1 MPDNSKY
8 GNADNAFNSKSDSTA
23 GMSSEIERQQQA
35 AAAYDDGMRRA
46 SNNSAGFSR
55 HTEAIGF
62 GYSAGANAASSV
74 YSTASTTQDSQHA
87 ALPPS
92 ALNFSTQSTQDTFG
106 TSFGVRRSEQDGFKA
121 SMNTGVDQLAQ
132 SGVARSSEFGADISA
147 SVQAEGRDAFS
158 GVYDASRIGFD
169 QTAGGAGQGFS
180 QPQQA
185 GPSVTAQ
192 PIQQVPSS
200 FSSRM
205 EQQASGSPFADG
217 AARRAAAQH
226 NMMTSIDGVD
236 AAGIAG
242 SRDFIEGAAV
252 SVQADSRNAFSSAY
266 DASRTGFSQPASGTG
281 QSSASMQGGQQP
293 FGGGSPMA
301 ADTVSA
307 EEKTEAISEAIGFGS
322 HQGSS
327 ASWASADMFTGG
339 KASDVHLSKKI
350 QENLDNSK
358 AAYSEAKQGYAA
370 AEKDALE
377 ALGASGWSS
386 GDQTSAFSD
395 SAERAESFK
404 DGLGT
409 GVDSIERAGVSDSL
423 DFGFA
428 AQTEQ
433 KVPSGMPARH
443 GSHPEKTETSPSQAH
458 TVEHGSEHTRQTSDP
473 SGSESRAE
481 MFKGEF
487 EASADAIEH
496 AGISDTRDFG
506 FISQA
511 EREAEPSVPKPTAY
525 RAGKETPAGGA
536 KYADAP
542 EDVRN
547 AARNVVAKGKDVRKA
562 SDEMATAHREA
573 SEFITKAEK
582 RAQAVANFKSAA
594 ANAAVNS
601 AVASIGDDSV
611 SGTTIRSTAR
621 AAVSAGRSIRASRAA
636 GKQAGARGFFSSS
649 AEAAKSAVFA
659 FDEEG
664 SLDGVEKAD
673 EAVRAGRY
681 VRDKAQDFKA
691 ARAKA
696 KGGSKSQLMSQ
707 AEKKAARMAEDG
719 QRAAFSKSMQRR
731 SMSITRAKAAAGEAV
746 DAEQKAAL
754 IGKVTAG
761 LKAAAQHAIAALQAL
776 LKSLAAA
783 LAGAVGSLATAI
795 GGSTFGMLIL
805 AAIPILV
812 LLLALS
818 GGAADQEVQGMNE
831 VESQVASFF
840 REKGLDDL
848 QIAAIMGNMY
858 AESGMNPG
866 SEEGGGTNANGIG
879 LCQWTNGRHTNL
891 VNYAKSVGK
900 SWTEVQ
906 VQLDFFWDHDSWG
919 YWSRTYTIRSEHG
932 SDGSENRSLDPVGGT
947 LVSGSKRAFLAST
960 DLKDA
965 VRQFCYGWEG
975 AGIPRLKVRYE
986 AADRY
991 YELLTNPSD
1000 GDGDHGGGT
1009 GAPQIAGASARQQ
1022 TVVNMAYATPSPGQG
1037 WCAAWVTNVFRAAGV
1052 GYFGGNACDMC
1063 RSWCHSS
1070 NRNDLKVGM
1079 IIADVSHPGT
1089 GSAGLTYGHVGI
1101 YIGNNKVRSNEGP
1114 ITVKSLD
1121 SFIRFYGAGTGCKW
1135 GWIGGIDL
1143 SK

>member
-1 MPDNSKY
+1 MPDDSKY
-8 GNADNAFNSKSDSTA
+8 GNASSSSNLKDGSTA
-23 GMSSEIERQQQA
+23 SMSSAAERQQQA
-35 AAAYDDGMRRA
+35 AAAYDDALQRT
-46 SNNSAGFSR
+46 AGVGADFSR
-55 HTEAIGF
+55 HVDAVSS
-62 GYSAGANAASSV
+62 GYSASADAASTPGAV
-74 YSTASTTQDSQHA
+74 STVSRDAV
-87 ALPPS
+87 PS
-92 ALNFSTQSTQDTFG
+92 AYSA
-106 TSFGVRRSEQDGFKA
+106 GVMGPSQQ
-121 SMNTGVDQLAQ
+121 T
-132 SGVARSSEFGADISA
+132 SGVE
-147 SVQAEGRDAFS
+147 
-158 GVYDASRIGFD
+158 
-169 QTAGGAGQGFS
+169 QGFVAAAS
-180 QPQQA
+180 Q
-185 GPSVTAQ
+185 GPATPTAAQ
-192 PIQQVPSS
+192 PIQQVPSA
-200 FSSRM
+200 FTSRM
-205 EQQASGSPFADG
+205 EQQGTATPFAGGSD
-217 AARRAAAQH
+217 RAAAVRR
-226 NMMTSIDGVD
+226 NMMTSFDGID

-252 SVQADSRNAFSSAY
+252 SVQADSRDAFSSAY
-266 DASRTGFSQPASGTG
+266 DAGGAGFSQPASGAG
-281 QSSASMQGGQQP
+281 QSSAPMQGGQQP
-293 FGGGSPMA
+293 FGGASPVA
-301 ADTVSA
+301 ADTGGA
-307 EEKTEAISEAIGFGS
+307 EEKTEAVSEAIGFGS
-322 HQGSS
+322 HQGPS

-350 QENLDNSK
+350 QENLDNSR
-358 AAYSEAKQGYAA
+358 AAYSQAKQDFAA

-377 ALGASGWSS
+377 TLDASGWNS
-386 GDQTSAFSD
+386 GVQASAFSD
-395 SAERAESFK
+395 SALRAEGFK

-409 GVDSIERAGVSDSL
+409 TADGIERAGVSDS
-423 DFGFA
+423 
-428 AQTEQ
+428 
-433 KVPSGMPARH
+433 
-443 GSHPEKTETSPSQAH
+443 
-458 TVEHGSEHTRQTSDP
+458 
-473 SGSESRAE
+473 
-481 MFKGEF
+481 
-487 EASADAIEH
+487 
-496 AGISDTRDFG
+496 RDFG
-506 FISQA
+506 FMNQA
-511 EREAEPSVPKPTAY
+511 ER
-525 RAGKETPAGGA
+525 GGAGGTA
-536 KYADAP
+536 QRIGKPHSGDNHGDVTGTVSNVADAP
-542 EDVRN
+542 DSVRA
-547 AARNVVAKGKDVRKA
+547 AARKVVAEKEHVRAA
-562 SDEMATAHREA
+562 SDDMVAAHREA
-573 SEFITKAEK
+573 SAFITKAEQ
-582 RAQAVANFKSAA
+582 RAKTAAKFKSAA
-594 ANAAVNS
+594 ANALVNS
-601 AVASIGDDSV
+601 ATASIGDDSV
-611 SGTTIRSTAR
+611 SGTAVRSTAR
-621 AAVSAGRSIRASRAA
+621 AAVAAGRSIRASRAA

-664 SLDGVEKAD
+664 SLDGIEKAD

-681 VRDKAQDFKA
+681 VRGKARDFKA

-707 AEKKAARMAEDG
+707 AEKKAARAAEDG
-719 QRAAFSKSMQRR
+719 QRVAFSKSMQRR
-731 SMSITRAKAAAGEAV
+731 SMSIARAKAAAGEAV
-746 DAEQKAAL
+746 EAEQKAAL

-805 AAIPILV
+805 AAVPVLI

-818 GGAADQEVQGMNE
+818 GGSADQEVQGMNE

-919 YWSRTYTIRSEHG
+919 YWSRAYTIRSEHG
-932 SDGSENRSLDPVGGT
+932 PDGSENRSLDPVGGT

-1070 NRNDLKVGM
+1070 NRSELKVGM

-1089 GSAGLTYGHVGI
+1089 GAPGLTYGHVGI
-1101 YIGNNKVRSNEGP
+1101 YIGNNKVMSNEGP

-1121 SFIRFYGAGTGCKW
+1121 TFIRFYGAGTGCKW
-1135 GWIGGIDL
+1135 GWIGGIDI

>member
-1 MPDNSKY
+1 MPDDSKY
-8 GNADNAFNSKSDSTA
+8 GNASSSSNLKDGSTA
-23 GMSSEIERQQQA
+23 SMSSAAERQRQA
-35 AAAYDDGMRRA
+35 AAVYDDALQRTAGAGADFYRHVDVA
-46 SNNSAGFSR
+46 SS
-55 HTEAIGF
+55 
-62 GYSAGANAASSV
+62 GYSASADAASTPSAV
-74 YSTASTTQDSQHA
+74 STVIRDAVPSTYSAGVMESNQQTSGVEQGFVATASQGPA
-87 ALPPS
+87 AP
-92 ALNFSTQSTQDTFG
+92 
-106 TSFGVRRSEQDGFKA
+106 
-121 SMNTGVDQLAQ
+121 
-132 SGVARSSEFGADISA
+132 
-147 SVQAEGRDAFS
+147 
-158 GVYDASRIGFD
+158 
-169 QTAGGAGQGFS
+169 TA
-180 QPQQA
+180 
-185 GPSVTAQ
+185 AQ
-192 PIQQVPSS
+192 PIQQVPSA
-200 FSSRM
+200 FTSRM
-205 EQQASGSPFADG
+205 EQQGTATPFAGGSD
-217 AARRAAAQH
+217 RAAAVQR
-226 NMMTSIDGVD
+226 NMMTSFDGID

-242 SRDFIEGAAV
+242 SRDFIEGTAV
-252 SVQADSRNAFSSAY
+252 SVQANSRDAFSSSY
-266 DASRTGFSQPASGTG
+266 DAGAAGFSQPASGAG
-281 QSSASMQGGQQP
+281 QSSAPMQGGQQP
-293 FGGGSPMA
+293 FGGASPMA
-301 ADTVSA
+301 ADTGGA
-307 EEKTEAISEAIGFGS
+307 EEKTEAVSEAIGFGS

-350 QENLDNSK
+350 QENLDNSR
-358 AAYSEAKQGYAA
+358 AAYLQAKQDFAA

-377 ALGASGWSS
+377 TLDASGWNS
-386 GDQTSAFSD
+386 GVQASAFSD
-395 SAERAESFK
+395 SASRAEGFK

-409 GVDSIERAGVSDSL
+409 SADGIERAGVSDS
-423 DFGFA
+423 
-428 AQTEQ
+428 
-433 KVPSGMPARH
+433 
-443 GSHPEKTETSPSQAH
+443 
-458 TVEHGSEHTRQTSDP
+458 
-473 SGSESRAE
+473 
-481 MFKGEF
+481 
-487 EASADAIEH
+487 
-496 AGISDTRDFG
+496 RDFG
-506 FISQA
+506 FMAQT
-511 EREAEPSVPKPTAY
+511 ER
-525 RAGKETPAGGA
+525 GGAGGTTQRIG
-536 KYADAP
+536 KPRSGDNHGDVSGTVSNVADAP
-542 EDVRN
+542 DSVR
-547 AARNVVAKGKDVRKA
+547 AAAQKVVAEKEHVRAA
-562 SDEMATAHREA
+562 SDDMVAAHREA
-573 SEFITKAEK
+573 SAFITKAEQ
-582 RAQAVANFKSAA
+582 RAKTAAKFKSAA
-594 ANAAVNS
+594 ANALVNS
-601 AVASIGDDSV
+601 ATASIGDDSV
-611 SGTTIRSTAR
+611 SGTAIRSTAR

-636 GKQAGARGFFSSS
+636 GKQTGARGFFSSS

-681 VRDKAQDFKA
+681 VRGKARDFKA

-707 AEKKAARMAEDG
+707 AEKKAARAAEDG

-731 SMSITRAKAAAGEAV
+731 SMSIARAKAAAGEAV
-746 DAEQKAAL
+746 EAEQKAAL
-754 IGKVTAG
+754 IGKLTAG
-761 LKAAAQHAIAALQAL
+761 LKAAAQHAVAALQAL

-783 LAGAVGSLATAI
+783 VAGAVGSLATAI

-805 AAIPILV
+805 AAVPVLI

-818 GGAADQEVQGMNE
+818 GGSADQEVQGMNE

-891 VNYAKSVGK
+891 VNYAKSIGK

-919 YWSRTYTIRSEHG
+919 YWSRAYTIRSEHG
-932 SDGSENRSLDPVGGT
+932 PDGSENRSLDPVGGT

-1000 GDGDHGGGT
+1000 GDGDHGNGT

-1022 TVVNMAYATPSPGQG
+1022 TVVNMAYATPSPGEG

-1070 NRNDLKVGM
+1070 NRSELKVGM

-1089 GSAGLTYGHVGI
+1089 GAPGLTYGHVGI
-1101 YIGNNKVRSNEGP
+1101 YIGNNKVMSNEGP

>member
-1 MPDNSKY
+1 MPDASKNGNSSAASNSK
-8 GNADNAFNSKSDSTA
+8 NSSVA
-23 GMSSEIERQQQA
+23 GVSSEIERQQQA

-46 SNNSAGFSR
+46 SGSAADFSR
-55 HTEAIGF
+55 HTDAVGS
-62 GYSAGANAASSV
+62 GYSAGANAVNSV
-74 YSTASTTQDSQHA
+74 NSAVSATQDSQHA
-87 ALPPS
+87 TLPPN
-92 ALNFSTQSTQDTFG
+92 ALNFSTQSAQDTFG
-106 TSFGVRRSEQDGFKA
+106 ASFDDRRSDQDGFKA
-121 SMNTGVDQLAQ
+121 GMN
-132 SGVARSSEFGADISA
+132 SGA
-147 SVQAEGRDAFS
+147 
-158 GVYDASRIGFD
+158 YDAGRTGFD
-169 QTAGGAGQGFS
+169 QPMGGSSQGFS

-185 GPSVTAQ
+185 VPAFAAQ
-192 PIQQVPSS
+192 PIQQVPSA

-205 EQQASGSPFADG
+205 EQQGSGDPFADG
-217 AARRAAAQH
+217 AARRAAAQQ
-226 NMMTSIDGVD
+226 NMMTSIDGVEQ
-236 AAGIAG
+236 AGIAG

-252 SVQADSRNAFSSAY
+252 SVQADARDAFSGTY
-266 DASRTGFSQPASGTG
+266 DSGRTGFDQPAGGPGQNSGSP
-281 QSSASMQGGQQP
+281 QAGQQS
-293 FGGGSPMA
+293 FGGAAPMVGA
-301 ADTVSA
+301 NAPAEDKTVSV
-307 EEKTEAISEAIGFGS
+307 SEAFGHGS
-322 HQGSS
+322 QRSSS
-327 ASWASADMFTGG
+327 ASWASADMFRGG
-339 KASDVHLSKKI
+339 TAKDAHLSKKI

-358 AAYSEAKQGYAA
+358 AAYAQAKQDFAA
-370 AEKDALE
+370 AEKGALE
-377 ALGASGWSS
+377 TLDASGWSS
-386 GDQTSAFSD
+386 GNQASAFSD
-395 SAERAESFK
+395 SAARAEGFK

-409 GVDSIERAGVSDSL
+409 TADGVERAGVSDS
-423 DFGFA
+423 
-428 AQTEQ
+428 
-433 KVPSGMPARH
+433 
-443 GSHPEKTETSPSQAH
+443 
-458 TVEHGSEHTRQTSDP
+458 
-473 SGSESRAE
+473 
-481 MFKGEF
+481 
-487 EASADAIEH
+487 
-496 AGISDTRDFG
+496 RDFG
-506 FISQA
+506 FMTQT
-511 EREAEPSVPKPTAY
+511 EREASVGPSKQ
-525 RAGKETPAGGA
+525 AGKPHGDAAQDGKAAGSHSVS
-536 KYADAP
+536 DAP
-542 EDVRN
+542 ESVRS
-547 AARNVVAKGKDVRKA
+547 AARKIVSEKENVRKA
-562 SDEMATAHREA
+562 SDEMVAAHREA
-573 SEFITKAEK
+573 SAFITKAEK
-582 RAQAVANFKSAA
+582 RAQTAANFKSAA
-594 ANAAVNS
+594 ANALVNS
-601 AVASIGDDSV
+601 AVSSIGDDSV
-611 SGTTIRSTAR
+611 SGATIRSSAR
-621 AAVSAGRSIRASRAA
+621 AAVAAGRSIKASKAA
-636 GKQAGARGFFSSS
+636 GKQVGARGFFSSS

-681 VRDKAQDFKA
+681 VRGKAQDFKA

-707 AEKKAARMAEDG
+707 AEKKAARVAEDG

-731 SMSITRAKAAAGEAV
+731 SMSIARAKAAAGEAV
-746 DAEQKAAL
+746 EAEQKAAL
-754 IGKVTAG
+754 IGKLTAG
-761 LKAAAQHAIAALQAL
+761 LKAAAQHAVAALQAL

-783 LAGAVGSLATAI
+783 VAGAVGSLATAI

-805 AAIPILV
+805 AAVPVLI

-818 GGAADQEVQGMNE
+818 GGSADQEVQGMNE

-919 YWSRTYTIRSEHG
+919 YWSRAYTIRSEHG
-932 SDGSENRSLDPVGGT
+932 PDGSENRSLDPVGGT

-1000 GDGDHGGGT
+1000 GDGDHGNGT

-1070 NRNDLKVGM
+1070 NRSELKVGM

-1089 GSAGLTYGHVGI
+1089 GAPGLTYGHVGI
-1101 YIGNNKVRSNEGP
+1101 YIGNNRVMSNEGP

-1121 SFIRFYGAGTGCKW
+1121 TFIRFYGAGTGCKW

>member
-1 MPDNSKY
+1 MKD
-8 GNADNAFNSKSDSTA
+8 GGAA
-23 GMSSEIERQQQA
+23 GMSSEIERQRQA
-35 AAAYDDGMRRA
+35 AAAYDDALQRA
-46 SNNSAGFSR
+46 ADGAANFSR
-55 HTEAIGF
+55 HIDVASS
-62 GYSAGANAASSV
+62 GYSAGSDAAGTPGAV
-74 YSTASTTQDSQHA
+74 STDIRDAVSGA
-87 ALPPS
+87 Y
-92 ALNFSTQSTQDTFG
+92 
-106 TSFGVRRSEQDGFKA
+106 
-121 SMNTGVDQLAQ
+121 NTGVVGSNQQ
-132 SGVARSSEFGADISA
+132 TSGV
-147 SVQAEGRDAFS
+147 
-158 GVYDASRIGFD
+158 
-169 QTAGGAGQGFS
+169 GQGFVAAAS
-180 QPQQA
+180 Q
-185 GPSVTAQ
+185 GPAAPTAAQ
-192 PIQQVPSS
+192 PIQQVPSA
-200 FSSRM
+200 FTSRM
-205 EQQASGSPFADG
+205 EQQDAGGPFSGG
-217 AARRAAAQH
+217 AERSAAAQR
-226 NMMTSIDGVD
+226 NMSTSIDGLER
-236 AAGIAG
+236 AGIAG
-242 SRDFIEGAAV
+242 SRDFIEGTAV
-252 SVQADSRNAFSSAY
+252 SVQADSRDAFSGAY
-266 DASRTGFSQPASGTG
+266 DTGAAGFNQTASGARPNQT
-281 QSSASMQGGQQP
+281 SMQGGQQP
-293 FGGGSPMA
+293 FGGASPMVT
-301 ADTVSA
+301 DTGGA
-307 EEKTEAISEAIGFGS
+307 EDKTEAVSEAIGFGS

-350 QENLDNSK
+350 QENLDNSR
-358 AAYSEAKQGYAA
+358 AAYSQAKQDFVA

-377 ALGASGWSS
+377 TLGASGWNSR
-386 GDQTSAFSD
+386 DQASAFSD
-395 SAERAESFK
+395 SATRAEGFK

-409 GVDSIERAGVSDSL
+409 SADGIERAGVSDS
-423 DFGFA
+423 
-428 AQTEQ
+428 
-433 KVPSGMPARH
+433 
-443 GSHPEKTETSPSQAH
+443 
-458 TVEHGSEHTRQTSDP
+458 
-473 SGSESRAE
+473 
-481 MFKGEF
+481 
-487 EASADAIEH
+487 
-496 AGISDTRDFG
+496 RDFG
-506 FISQA
+506 FMAQT
-511 EREAEPSVPKPTAY
+511 ERE
-525 RAGKETPAGGA
+525 GAGGTVERIG
-536 KYADAP
+536 KPRSGDNHSDVTGTVSNVADAP
-542 EDVRN
+542 DSVRA
-547 AARNVVAKGKDVRKA
+547 AARKVVAEKEHVRAA
-562 SDEMATAHREA
+562 SDDMVSAHREA
-573 SEFITKAEK
+573 SAFITKAEQ
-582 RAQAVANFKSAA
+582 RAKAAAKFKSAA
-594 ANAAVNS
+594 ANALVNS
-601 AVASIGDDSV
+601 ATASIGDDSV
-611 SGTTIRSTAR
+611 SGTAIRSTAR

-681 VRDKAQDFKA
+681 VRGKAQDFKA

-707 AEKKAARMAEDG
+707 AEKKAARAAEDG
-719 QRAAFSKSMQRR
+719 QRVAFSKSMQRR
-731 SMSITRAKAAAGEAV
+731 SMSIARAKAAAGEAV
-746 DAEQKAAL
+746 GAEQKAAL
-754 IGKVTAG
+754 IGKLTAG
-761 LKAAAQHAIAALQAL
+761 LKAAAQHAVAALQAL

-805 AAIPILV
+805 AAVPVLI

-818 GGAADQEVQGMNE
+818 GGSADQEVQGMNE

-891 VNYAKSVGK
+891 VNYAMSVGK

-906 VQLDFFWDHDSWG
+906 VQLDFFWDHDSWRH
-919 YWSRTYTIRSEHG
+919 WSRSYTIRSEHG
-932 SDGSENRSLDPVGGT
+932 PDGSENRSLDPVGGT
-947 LVSGSKRAFLAST
+947 RVSGSKRAFLAST
-960 DLKDA
+960 ELKDA

-1000 GDGDHGGGT
+1000 GDGDHGSGT

-1037 WCAAWVTNVFRAAGV
+1037 WCAAWVTNVFRGAGV

-1101 YIGNNKVRSNEGP
+1101 YIGNNRVMSNEGP

-1121 SFIRFYGAGTGCKW
+1121 SFIKFYGAGTGCKW

>member
-1 MPDNSKY
+1 MPDDSKY
-8 GNADNAFNSKSDSTA
+8 GNASSSSNLKDGSTA
-23 GMSSEIERQQQA
+23 SMSSAAERQQQA
-35 AAAYDDGMRRA
+35 AAAYDDALQRT
-46 SNNSAGFSR
+46 AGVGADFSR
-55 HTEAIGF
+55 HVDAVSS
-62 GYSAGANAASSV
+62 GYSASADAASTPGAV
-74 YSTASTTQDSQHA
+74 STVSRDAV
-87 ALPPS
+87 PS
-92 ALNFSTQSTQDTFG
+92 AYSA
-106 TSFGVRRSEQDGFKA
+106 GVMGPSQQ
-121 SMNTGVDQLAQ
+121 T
-132 SGVARSSEFGADISA
+132 SGVE
-147 SVQAEGRDAFS
+147 
-158 GVYDASRIGFD
+158 
-169 QTAGGAGQGFS
+169 QGFVAAAS
-180 QPQQA
+180 Q
-185 GPSVTAQ
+185 GPATPTAAQ
-192 PIQQVPSS
+192 PIQQVPSA
-200 FSSRM
+200 FTSRM
-205 EQQASGSPFADG
+205 EQQGTATPFAGGSD
-217 AARRAAAQH
+217 RAAAVRR
-226 NMMTSIDGVD
+226 NMMTSFDGID

-252 SVQADSRNAFSSAY
+252 SVQADSRDAFSSAY
-266 DASRTGFSQPASGTG
+266 DAGGAGFSQPASGAG
-281 QSSASMQGGQQP
+281 QSSAPMQGGQQP
-293 FGGGSPMA
+293 FGGASPVA
-301 ADTVSA
+301 ADTGGA
-307 EEKTEAISEAIGFGS
+307 EEKTEAVSEAIGFGS
-322 HQGSS
+322 HQGPS

-350 QENLDNSK
+350 QENLDNSR
-358 AAYSEAKQGYAA
+358 AAYSQAKQDFAA

-377 ALGASGWSS
+377 TLDVSGWNS
-386 GDQTSAFSD
+386 GVQASAFSD
-395 SAERAESFK
+395 SALRAEGFK

-409 GVDSIERAGVSDSL
+409 TADGIERAGVSDS
-423 DFGFA
+423 
-428 AQTEQ
+428 
-433 KVPSGMPARH
+433 
-443 GSHPEKTETSPSQAH
+443 
-458 TVEHGSEHTRQTSDP
+458 
-473 SGSESRAE
+473 
-481 MFKGEF
+481 
-487 EASADAIEH
+487 
-496 AGISDTRDFG
+496 RDFG
-506 FISQA
+506 FMTQA
-511 EREAEPSVPKPTAY
+511 ER
-525 RAGKETPAGGA
+525 GGAGGTA
-536 KYADAP
+536 QRIGKPHSGDNHGDVTGTVSNVADAP
-542 EDVRN
+542 DSVRA
-547 AARNVVAKGKDVRKA
+547 AARKVVAEKEHVRAA
-562 SDEMATAHREA
+562 SDDMVAAHREA
-573 SEFITKAEK
+573 SAFITKAEQ
-582 RAQAVANFKSAA
+582 RAKTAAKFKSAA
-594 ANAAVNS
+594 ANALVNS

-611 SGTTIRSTAR
+611 SGTAIRSTAR
-621 AAVSAGRSIRASRAA
+621 ATVAAGRSIRASRAA

-681 VRDKAQDFKA
+681 VRGKAQDFKA

-707 AEKKAARMAEDG
+707 AEKKAARAAEDG

-731 SMSITRAKAAAGEAV
+731 SMSIARAKAAAGEAV
-746 DAEQKAAL
+746 EAEQKAAL

-783 LAGAVGSLATAI
+783 VAGAVGSLATAI

-805 AAIPILV
+805 AAVPVLI

-818 GGAADQEVQGMNE
+818 GGSADQEVQGMNE
-831 VESQVASFF
+831 VESQVASFL

-919 YWSRTYTIRSEHG
+919 YWSRAYTIRSEHG
-932 SDGSENRSLDPVGGT
+932 PDGSENRSLDPVGGT

-1070 NRNDLKVGM
+1070 NRSELKVGM

-1089 GSAGLTYGHVGI
+1089 GAPGLTYGHVGI
-1101 YIGNNKVRSNEGP
+1101 YIGNNKVMSNEGP

-1121 SFIRFYGAGTGCKW
+1121 TFIRFYGAGTGCKW

>member
-1 MPDNSKY
+1 MPDDSKY
-8 GNADNAFNSKSDSTA
+8 GNASSSSNLKDGSTA
-23 GMSSEIERQQQA
+23 SMSSAAERQRQA
-35 AAAYDDGMRRA
+35 AAAYDDALQRT
-46 SNNSAGFSR
+46 AGAGADFSR
-55 HTEAIGF
+55 HVDVASS
-62 GYSAGANAASSV
+62 GYSASADAANTPSAVSTVIRDAVPSAYSAGVMGSNHQTGGVEQGFVAAAS
-74 YSTASTTQDSQHA
+74 QGPA
-87 ALPPS
+87 API
-92 ALNFSTQSTQDTFG
+92 A
-106 TSFGVRRSEQDGFKA
+106 
-121 SMNTGVDQLAQ
+121 
-132 SGVARSSEFGADISA
+132 
-147 SVQAEGRDAFS
+147 
-158 GVYDASRIGFD
+158 
-169 QTAGGAGQGFS
+169 
-180 QPQQA
+180 
-185 GPSVTAQ
+185 AQ
-192 PIQQVPSS
+192 PIQQVPSA
-200 FSSRM
+200 FTSRM
-205 EQQASGSPFADG
+205 EQQGTATQFAGG
-217 AARRAAAQH
+217 ADRAAAAQR
-226 NMMTSIDGVD
+226 NMMTSFDGID

-252 SVQADSRNAFSSAY
+252 SVQADSRDAFSGAY
-266 DASRTGFSQPASGTG
+266 DAGAAGFSKSASGAG
-281 QSSASMQGGQQP
+281 QSSAPMQGGQQP

-301 ADTVSA
+301 ANTGGA
-307 EEKTEAISEAIGFGS
+307 EEKTEAVSEAIGFGS

-350 QENLDNSK
+350 QENLDNSS
-358 AAYSEAKQGYAA
+358 AAYSQAKQDFAA

-377 ALGASGWSS
+377 TLDASGWNS
-386 GDQTSAFSD
+386 GVQASAFSD
-395 SAERAESFK
+395 SASRAEGFK
-404 DGLGT
+404 EGLGT
-409 GVDSIERAGVSDSL
+409 SADGIERAGVSDS
-423 DFGFA
+423 
-428 AQTEQ
+428 
-433 KVPSGMPARH
+433 
-443 GSHPEKTETSPSQAH
+443 
-458 TVEHGSEHTRQTSDP
+458 
-473 SGSESRAE
+473 
-481 MFKGEF
+481 
-487 EASADAIEH
+487 
-496 AGISDTRDFG
+496 RDFG
-506 FISQA
+506 FMTQA
-511 EREAEPSVPKPTAY
+511 ER
-525 RAGKETPAGGA
+525 GGAGGTA
-536 KYADAP
+536 QRIGKPRSGDNHSDVTGTVSNVADAP
-542 EDVRN
+542 DSVRA
-547 AARNVVAKGKDVRKA
+547 AARKVVAEKEHVRAA
-562 SDEMATAHREA
+562 SDDMVAAHREA
-573 SEFITKAEK
+573 SAFITKAEQ
-582 RAQAVANFKSAA
+582 RAKAAAKFKSAA
-594 ANAAVNS
+594 ANALVNS
-601 AVASIGDDSV
+601 ATASIGDDSV
-611 SGTTIRSTAR
+611 SGTAIRSTAR

-649 AEAAKSAVFA
+649 AEATKSAVFA

-664 SLDGVEKAD
+664 TLDGVEKAD

-681 VRDKAQDFKA
+681 VRGKARDFKA

-707 AEKKAARMAEDG
+707 AEKKAARAAEDG

-731 SMSITRAKAAAGEAV
+731 SMFIARAKAAAGEAV
-746 DAEQKAAL
+746 EAEQKAAL

-761 LKAAAQHAIAALQAL
+761 LKAAARHAIAALQAL

-795 GGSTFGMLIL
+795 GGSSFALVIL

-831 VESQVASFF
+831 VESQVASYF

-919 YWSRTYTIRSEHG
+919 YWSRAYTIRSEHG
-932 SDGSENRSLDPVGGT
+932 PDGSENRSLDPVGGT

-1000 GDGDHGGGT
+1000 GDGDHGSGT

-1037 WCAAWVTNVFRAAGV
+1037 WCAAWVTNVFRGAGV

-1101 YIGNNKVRSNEGP
+1101 YIGNNRVMSNEGP

-1121 SFIRFYGAGTGCKW
+1121 SFIKFYGAGTGCKW

>member
-1 MPDNSKY
+1 MPDDSKY
-8 GNADNAFNSKSDSTA
+8 GNASSSSNLKDGSTA
-23 GMSSEIERQQQA
+23 SMSSAAERQQQA
-35 AAAYDDGMRRA
+35 AAAYDDALQRT
-46 SNNSAGFSR
+46 AGVGADFSR
-55 HTEAIGF
+55 HVDAVSS
-62 GYSAGANAASSV
+62 GYSASADAASTPGAV
-74 YSTASTTQDSQHA
+74 STVSRDAV
-87 ALPPS
+87 PS
-92 ALNFSTQSTQDTFG
+92 AYSA
-106 TSFGVRRSEQDGFKA
+106 GVMGPSQQ
-121 SMNTGVDQLAQ
+121 T
-132 SGVARSSEFGADISA
+132 SGVE
-147 SVQAEGRDAFS
+147 
-158 GVYDASRIGFD
+158 
-169 QTAGGAGQGFS
+169 QGFVAAAS
-180 QPQQA
+180 Q
-185 GPSVTAQ
+185 GPATPTAAQ
-192 PIQQVPSS
+192 PIQQVPSA
-200 FSSRM
+200 FTSRM
-205 EQQASGSPFADG
+205 EQQGTATPFAGGSD
-217 AARRAAAQH
+217 RAAAVRR
-226 NMMTSIDGVD
+226 NMMTSFDGID

-252 SVQADSRNAFSSAY
+252 SVQADSRDAFSSAY
-266 DASRTGFSQPASGTG
+266 DAGGAGFSQPASGAG
-281 QSSASMQGGQQP
+281 QSSAPMQGGQQP
-293 FGGGSPMA
+293 FGGASPVA
-301 ADTVSA
+301 ADTGGA
-307 EEKTEAISEAIGFGS
+307 EEKTEAVSEAIGFGS
-322 HQGSS
+322 HQGPS

-350 QENLDNSK
+350 QENLDNSR
-358 AAYSEAKQGYAA
+358 AAYSQAKQDFAA

-377 ALGASGWSS
+377 TLDVSGWNS
-386 GDQTSAFSD
+386 GVQASAFSD
-395 SAERAESFK
+395 SALRAEGFK

-409 GVDSIERAGVSDSL
+409 TADGIERAGVSDS
-423 DFGFA
+423 
-428 AQTEQ
+428 
-433 KVPSGMPARH
+433 
-443 GSHPEKTETSPSQAH
+443 
-458 TVEHGSEHTRQTSDP
+458 
-473 SGSESRAE
+473 
-481 MFKGEF
+481 
-487 EASADAIEH
+487 
-496 AGISDTRDFG
+496 RDFG
-506 FISQA
+506 FMTQA
-511 EREAEPSVPKPTAY
+511 ER
-525 RAGKETPAGGA
+525 GGAGGTA
-536 KYADAP
+536 QRIGKPHSGDNHGDVTGTVSNVADAP
-542 EDVRN
+542 DSVRA
-547 AARNVVAKGKDVRKA
+547 AARKVVAEKEHVRAA
-562 SDEMATAHREA
+562 SDDMVAAHREA
-573 SEFITKAEK
+573 SAFITKAEQ
-582 RAQAVANFKSAA
+582 RAKTAAKFKSAA
-594 ANAAVNS
+594 ANALVNS

-611 SGTTIRSTAR
+611 SGTAIRSTAR
-621 AAVSAGRSIRASRAA
+621 ATVAAGRSIRASRAA

-681 VRDKAQDFKA
+681 VRGKAQDFKA

-707 AEKKAARMAEDG
+707 AEKKAARAAEDG

-731 SMSITRAKAAAGEAV
+731 SMSIARAKAAAGEAV
-746 DAEQKAAL
+746 EAEQKAAL

-783 LAGAVGSLATAI
+783 VAGAVGSLATAI

-805 AAIPILV
+805 AAVPVLI

-818 GGAADQEVQGMNE
+818 GGSADQEVQGMNE
-831 VESQVASFF
+831 VESQVASFL

-919 YWSRTYTIRSEHG
+919 YWSRAYTIRSEHG
-932 SDGSENRSLDPVGGT
+932 PDGSENRSLDPVGGT

-1000 GDGDHGGGT
+1000 GDGDHGNGT

-1070 NRNDLKVGM
+1070 NRSELKVGM

-1089 GSAGLTYGHVGI
+1089 GAPGLTYGHVGI
-1101 YIGNNKVRSNEGP
+1101 YIGNNRVMSNEGP

-1121 SFIRFYGAGTGCKW
+1121 TFIRFYGAGTGCKW

>member
-1 MPDNSKY
+1 MPDDSKY
-8 GNADNAFNSKSDSTA
+8 GNASSSSNLKDGSTA
-23 GMSSEIERQQQA
+23 SMSSAAERQQQA
-35 AAAYDDGMRRA
+35 AAAYDDALQRT
-46 SNNSAGFSR
+46 AGAGANFSR
-55 HTEAIGF
+55 HVDAASS
-62 GYSAGANAASSV
+62 GYSASADAAGTPGAVSTDIRNTAPST
-74 YSTASTTQDSQHA
+74 YSAGVMESNQQTGGVEQGFVATASQGPA
-87 ALPPS
+87 AP
-92 ALNFSTQSTQDTFG
+92 
-106 TSFGVRRSEQDGFKA
+106 
-121 SMNTGVDQLAQ
+121 
-132 SGVARSSEFGADISA
+132 
-147 SVQAEGRDAFS
+147 
-158 GVYDASRIGFD
+158 
-169 QTAGGAGQGFS
+169 TA
-180 QPQQA
+180 
-185 GPSVTAQ
+185 AQ
-192 PIQQVPSS
+192 PIQQVPSA
-200 FSSRM
+200 FTSRM
-205 EQQASGSPFADG
+205 EQQGTATPFAGGSD
-217 AARRAAAQH
+217 RAAAVQR
-226 NMMTSIDGVD
+226 NMMTSFDGID

-242 SRDFIEGAAV
+242 SRDFIEGTAV
-252 SVQADSRNAFSSAY
+252 SVQADSRDAFSSSY
-266 DASRTGFSQPASGTG
+266 DAGAAGFSQPASGAG
-281 QSSASMQGGQQP
+281 QSSAPMQEGQQP
-293 FGGGSPMA
+293 FGGASPLA
-301 ADTVSA
+301 TDTGGA
-307 EEKTEAISEAIGFGS
+307 EEKTEAVSEAIGFGS

-350 QENLDNSK
+350 QENLDNSR
-358 AAYSEAKQGYAA
+358 AAYSQAKQDFAA

-377 ALGASGWSS
+377 TLDASGWNS
-386 GDQTSAFSD
+386 GVQASAFSD
-395 SAERAESFK
+395 SALRAEGFK

-409 GVDSIERAGVSDSL
+409 SADGIERAGVSDS
-423 DFGFA
+423 
-428 AQTEQ
+428 
-433 KVPSGMPARH
+433 
-443 GSHPEKTETSPSQAH
+443 
-458 TVEHGSEHTRQTSDP
+458 
-473 SGSESRAE
+473 
-481 MFKGEF
+481 
-487 EASADAIEH
+487 
-496 AGISDTRDFG
+496 RDFG
-506 FISQA
+506 FMAQT
-511 EREAEPSVPKPTAY
+511 ERE
-525 RAGKETPAGGA
+525 GAGGTVERIGQIRGGDNHSDVSGTVSNV
-536 KYADAP
+536 ADAP
-542 EDVRN
+542 DSVRA
-547 AARNVVAKGKDVRKA
+547 AARKVVAEKEHVRAA
-562 SDEMATAHREA
+562 SDDMVAAHRETSA
-573 SEFITKAEK
+573 FITKAEQ
-582 RAQAVANFKSAA
+582 RAKTAAKFKSAA
-594 ANAAVNS
+594 ANALVNS
-601 AVASIGDDSV
+601 ATASIGDDSV
-611 SGTTIRSTAR
+611 SGTAIRSTAR

-636 GKQAGARGFFSSS
+636 GKQTGARGFFSSS

-664 SLDGVEKAD
+664 TLDGVEKAD

-681 VRDKAQDFKA
+681 VRGKAQDFKA

-707 AEKKAARMAEDG
+707 AEKKAARAAEDG
-719 QRAAFSKSMQRR
+719 QRAAFSKSMQCR
-731 SMSITRAKAAAGEAV
+731 SMSIARAKAAAGEAV
-746 DAEQKAAL
+746 EAEQKAAL

-795 GGSTFGMLIL
+795 GGSTFGMLVL
-805 AAIPILV
+805 AAVPVLI

-818 GGAADQEVQGMNE
+818 GGSADQEVQGMNE

-919 YWSRTYTIRSEHG
+919 YWSRSYTIRSEHG
-932 SDGSENRSLDPVGGT
+932 PDGSENRSLDPVGGT
-947 LVSGSKRAFLAST
+947 RVSGSKRAFLAST

-1037 WCAAWVTNVFRAAGV
+1037 WCAAWVTNVFRGAGV

-1101 YIGNNKVRSNEGP
+1101 YIGNNRVMSNEGP

-1121 SFIRFYGAGTGCKW
+1121 SFIKFYGAGTGCKW

>member
-1 MPDNSKY
+1 MPDDSKY
-8 GNADNAFNSKSDSTA
+8 GNASSSSNLKDGSTA
-23 GMSSEIERQQQA
+23 SMSSAAERQQQA
-35 AAAYDDGMRRA
+35 AAAYDDALQRA
-46 SNNSAGFSR
+46 AGTGADFSR
-55 HTEAIGF
+55 HTETIGS
-62 GYSAGANAASSV
+62 GYSAGANAAS
-74 YSTASTTQDSQHA
+74 T
-87 ALPPS
+87 PS
-92 ALNFSTQSTQDTFG
+92 AVSTDIRDTAPN
-106 TSFGVRRSEQDGFKA
+106 TYSAGVMGPSQQ
-121 SMNTGVDQLAQ
+121 T
-132 SGVARSSEFGADISA
+132 SGVA
-147 SVQAEGRDAFS
+147 
-158 GVYDASRIGFD
+158 
-169 QTAGGAGQGFS
+169 QGFVAAAS
-180 QPQQA
+180 Q
-185 GPSVTAQ
+185 GPAAPTAAQ
-192 PIQQVPSS
+192 PIQQVPSALA
-200 FSSRM
+200 SRM
-205 EQQASGSPFADG
+205 EQQGTASPFAGG
-217 AARRAAAQH
+217 ADRAATVQR
-226 NMMTSIDGVD
+226 NMMTSFDGID

-252 SVQADSRNAFSSAY
+252 SVQADSRDAFSSAY
-266 DASRTGFSQPASGTG
+266 DAGGAGFYQPASG
-281 QSSASMQGGQQP
+281 
-293 FGGGSPMA
+293 
-301 ADTVSA
+301 A
-307 EEKTEAISEAIGFGS
+307 EDKTEAVSEAIGFES

-339 KASDVHLSKKI
+339 KASDVHPSKKI
-350 QENLDNSK
+350 QENLDNSR
-358 AAYSEAKQGYAA
+358 AAYSQAKQDFAA
-370 AEKDALE
+370 AEKEALE
-377 ALGASGWSS
+377 TLDASGWNS
-386 GDQTSAFSD
+386 GVQASAFSD
-395 SAERAESFK
+395 SASRAEGFK

-409 GVDSIERAGVSDSL
+409 STDGIERAGVSDS
-423 DFGFA
+423 
-428 AQTEQ
+428 
-433 KVPSGMPARH
+433 
-443 GSHPEKTETSPSQAH
+443 
-458 TVEHGSEHTRQTSDP
+458 
-473 SGSESRAE
+473 
-481 MFKGEF
+481 
-487 EASADAIEH
+487 
-496 AGISDTRDFG
+496 RDFG
-506 FISQA
+506 FMSQT
-511 EREAEPSVPKPTAY
+511 ERE
-525 RAGKETPAGGA
+525 GAGGTA
-536 KYADAP
+536 ARIGQIRGVDNHSDKTGNVSNVADAP
-542 EDVRN
+542 DSVRA
-547 AARNVVAKGKDVRKA
+547 AARKVVAEKEHVRAA
-562 SDEMATAHREA
+562 SDDMVAAHREA
-573 SEFITKAEK
+573 SAFITKAEQ
-582 RAQAVANFKSAA
+582 RAKTAAKFKSAA
-594 ANAAVNS
+594 ANALVNS
-601 AVASIGDDSV
+601 ATASIGDDSV
-611 SGTTIRSTAR
+611 SGTAIRSTAR
-621 AAVSAGRSIRASRAA
+621 ATVAAGRSIRASRAA

-659 FDEEG
+659 FDEGG

-681 VRDKAQDFKA
+681 VRGKARDFKA

-707 AEKKAARMAEDG
+707 AEKKAARAAEDG

-731 SMSITRAKAAAGEAV
+731 SMSIARAKAAAGEAV
-746 DAEQKAAL
+746 EAEQKAAL

-761 LKAAAQHAIAALQAL
+761 LKAAAQHAVAALQAL

-783 LAGAVGSLATAI
+783 LAGAVSSLATAI

-805 AAIPILV
+805 AAVPVLI

-818 GGAADQEVQGMNE
+818 GGSADQEVQGMNE

-919 YWSRTYTIRSEHG
+919 YWSRAYTIRSEHG
-932 SDGSENRSLDPVGGT
+932 PDGSENRSLDPVGGT

-1000 GDGDHGGGT
+1000 GDGDHGNGT

-1070 NRNDLKVGM
+1070 NRSELKVGM
-1079 IIADVSHPGT
+1079 IIADVSHPGA
-1089 GSAGLTYGHVGI
+1089 GAPGLTYGHVGI
-1101 YIGNNKVRSNEGP
+1101 YIGNNKVMSNEGP

>member
-1 MPDNSKY
+1 MPDDSKY
-8 GNADNAFNSKSDSTA
+8 GNASSSSNLKDGSTA
-23 GMSSEIERQQQA
+23 SMSSAAERQRQA
-35 AAAYDDGMRRA
+35 AAAYDDALQRT
-46 SNNSAGFSR
+46 AGAGADFSR
-55 HTEAIGF
+55 HVDVASS
-62 GYSAGANAASSV
+62 GYSASADAANTPSAVSTVIRDAVPSAYSAGVMGSNHQTGGVEQGFVAAAS
-74 YSTASTTQDSQHA
+74 QGPA
-87 ALPPS
+87 API
-92 ALNFSTQSTQDTFG
+92 A
-106 TSFGVRRSEQDGFKA
+106 
-121 SMNTGVDQLAQ
+121 
-132 SGVARSSEFGADISA
+132 
-147 SVQAEGRDAFS
+147 
-158 GVYDASRIGFD
+158 
-169 QTAGGAGQGFS
+169 
-180 QPQQA
+180 
-185 GPSVTAQ
+185 AQ
-192 PIQQVPSS
+192 PIQQVPSA
-200 FSSRM
+200 FTSRM
-205 EQQASGSPFADG
+205 EQQGTATQFAGG
-217 AARRAAAQH
+217 ADRAAAAQR
-226 NMMTSIDGVD
+226 NMMTSFDGID

-252 SVQADSRNAFSSAY
+252 SVQADSRDAFSGAY
-266 DASRTGFSQPASGTG
+266 DAGAAGFSKSASGAG
-281 QSSASMQGGQQP
+281 QSSAPMQGGQQP

-301 ADTVSA
+301 ANTGGA
-307 EEKTEAISEAIGFGS
+307 EEKTEAVSEAIGFGS

-350 QENLDNSK
+350 QENLDNSS
-358 AAYSEAKQGYAA
+358 AAYSQAKQDFAA

-377 ALGASGWSS
+377 TLDASGWNS
-386 GDQTSAFSD
+386 GVQASAFSD
-395 SAERAESFK
+395 SASRAEGFK
-404 DGLGT
+404 EGLGT
-409 GVDSIERAGVSDSL
+409 SADGIERAGVSDS
-423 DFGFA
+423 
-428 AQTEQ
+428 
-433 KVPSGMPARH
+433 
-443 GSHPEKTETSPSQAH
+443 
-458 TVEHGSEHTRQTSDP
+458 
-473 SGSESRAE
+473 
-481 MFKGEF
+481 
-487 EASADAIEH
+487 
-496 AGISDTRDFG
+496 RDFG
-506 FISQA
+506 FMTQA
-511 EREAEPSVPKPTAY
+511 ER
-525 RAGKETPAGGA
+525 GGAGGTA
-536 KYADAP
+536 QRIGKPRSGDNHSDVTGTVSNVADAP
-542 EDVRN
+542 DSVRA
-547 AARNVVAKGKDVRKA
+547 AARKVVAEKEHVRAA
-562 SDEMATAHREA
+562 SDDMVAAHREA
-573 SEFITKAEK
+573 SAFITKAEQ
-582 RAQAVANFKSAA
+582 RAKAAAKFKSAA
-594 ANAAVNS
+594 ANALVNS
-601 AVASIGDDSV
+601 ATASIGDDSV
-611 SGTTIRSTAR
+611 SGTAIRSTAR

-649 AEAAKSAVFA
+649 AEATKSAVFA

-664 SLDGVEKAD
+664 TLDGVEKAD

-681 VRDKAQDFKA
+681 VRGKARDFKA

-707 AEKKAARMAEDG
+707 AEKKAARAAEDG

-731 SMSITRAKAAAGEAV
+731 SMFIARAKAAAGEAV
-746 DAEQKAAL
+746 EAEQKAAL

-761 LKAAAQHAIAALQAL
+761 LKAAARHAIAALQAL

-805 AAIPILV
+805 AAVPVLI

-818 GGAADQEVQGMNE
+818 GGSADQEVQGMNE

-919 YWSRTYTIRSEHG
+919 YWSRAYTIRSEHG
-932 SDGSENRSLDPVGGT
+932 PDGSENRSLDPVGGT
-947 LVSGSKRAFLAST
+947 RVSGSKRAFLAST

-1000 GDGDHGGGT
+1000 GDGDHGSGT

-1037 WCAAWVTNVFRAAGV
+1037 WCAAWVTNVFRGAGV

-1101 YIGNNKVRSNEGP
+1101 YIGNNRVMSNEGP

-1121 SFIRFYGAGTGCKW
+1121 SFIKFYGAGTGCKW

>member
-1 MPDNSKY
+1 MPDDSKY
-8 GNADNAFNSKSDSTA
+8 GNASSSSNLKDGSTA
-23 GMSSEIERQQQA
+23 SMSSAAERQRQA
-35 AAAYDDGMRRA
+35 AAAYDDALQRT
-46 SNNSAGFSR
+46 AGAGADFSR
-55 HTEAIGF
+55 HVDVASS
-62 GYSAGANAASSV
+62 GYSASADAANTPSAVSTVIRDAVPSAYSAGVMGSNHQTGGVEQGFVAAAS
-74 YSTASTTQDSQHA
+74 QGPA
-87 ALPPS
+87 API
-92 ALNFSTQSTQDTFG
+92 A
-106 TSFGVRRSEQDGFKA
+106 
-121 SMNTGVDQLAQ
+121 
-132 SGVARSSEFGADISA
+132 
-147 SVQAEGRDAFS
+147 
-158 GVYDASRIGFD
+158 
-169 QTAGGAGQGFS
+169 
-180 QPQQA
+180 
-185 GPSVTAQ
+185 AQ
-192 PIQQVPSS
+192 PIQQVPSA
-200 FSSRM
+200 FTSRM
-205 EQQASGSPFADG
+205 EQQGTATQFAGG
-217 AARRAAAQH
+217 ADRAAAAQR
-226 NMMTSIDGVD
+226 NMMTSFDGID

-252 SVQADSRNAFSSAY
+252 SVQADSRDAFSGAY
-266 DASRTGFSQPASGTG
+266 DAGAAGFSKSASGAG
-281 QSSASMQGGQQP
+281 QSSAPMQGGQQP

-301 ADTVSA
+301 ANTGGA
-307 EEKTEAISEAIGFGS
+307 EEKTEVVSEAIGFGS

-350 QENLDNSK
+350 QENLDNSS
-358 AAYSEAKQGYAA
+358 AAYSQAKQDFAA

-377 ALGASGWSS
+377 TLDASGWNS
-386 GDQTSAFSD
+386 GVQASAFSD
-395 SAERAESFK
+395 SASRAEGFK
-404 DGLGT
+404 EGLGT
-409 GVDSIERAGVSDSL
+409 SADGIERAGVSDS
-423 DFGFA
+423 
-428 AQTEQ
+428 
-433 KVPSGMPARH
+433 
-443 GSHPEKTETSPSQAH
+443 
-458 TVEHGSEHTRQTSDP
+458 
-473 SGSESRAE
+473 
-481 MFKGEF
+481 
-487 EASADAIEH
+487 
-496 AGISDTRDFG
+496 RDFG
-506 FISQA
+506 FMTQA
-511 EREAEPSVPKPTAY
+511 ER
-525 RAGKETPAGGA
+525 GGAGGTA
-536 KYADAP
+536 QRIGKPRSGDNHSDVTGTVSNVADAP
-542 EDVRN
+542 DSVRA
-547 AARNVVAKGKDVRKA
+547 AARKVVAEKEHVRAA
-562 SDEMATAHREA
+562 SDDMVAAHREA
-573 SEFITKAEK
+573 SAFITKAEQ
-582 RAQAVANFKSAA
+582 RAKAAAKFKSAA
-594 ANAAVNS
+594 ANALVNS
-601 AVASIGDDSV
+601 ATASIGDDSV
-611 SGTTIRSTAR
+611 SGTAIRSTAR

-649 AEAAKSAVFA
+649 AEATKSAVFA

-664 SLDGVEKAD
+664 TLDGVEKAD

-681 VRDKAQDFKA
+681 VRGKARDFKA

-707 AEKKAARMAEDG
+707 AEKKAARAAEDG

-731 SMSITRAKAAAGEAV
+731 SMFIARAKAAAGEAV
-746 DAEQKAAL
+746 EAEQKAAL

-761 LKAAAQHAIAALQAL
+761 LKAAARHAIAALQAL

-805 AAIPILV
+805 AAVPVLI

-818 GGAADQEVQGMNE
+818 GGSADQEVQGMNE

-919 YWSRTYTIRSEHG
+919 YWSRAYTIRSEHG
-932 SDGSENRSLDPVGGT
+932 PDGSENRSLDPAGGT

-1070 NRNDLKVGM
+1070 NRSELKVGM

-1089 GSAGLTYGHVGI
+1089 GSPGLIYGHVGI
-1101 YIGNNKVRSNEGP
+1101 YIGNNKVMSNEGP

>member
-1 MPDNSKY
+1 MPDDSKY
-8 GNADNAFNSKSDSTA
+8 GNASSSSNLKDGSTA
-23 GMSSEIERQQQA
+23 SMSSAAERQQQA
-35 AAAYDDGMRRA
+35 AAAYDDALQRT
-46 SNNSAGFSR
+46 AGAGADFSR
-55 HTEAIGF
+55 HVDAASS
-62 GYSAGANAASSV
+62 GYSASADAAGTPSAASTDIRNTAPST
-74 YSTASTTQDSQHA
+74 YSAGVMEPSQQA
-87 ALPPS
+87 
-92 ALNFSTQSTQDTFG
+92 
-106 TSFGVRRSEQDGFKA
+106 
-121 SMNTGVDQLAQ
+121 
-132 SGVARSSEFGADISA
+132 SGVE
-147 SVQAEGRDAFS
+147 
-158 GVYDASRIGFD
+158 
-169 QTAGGAGQGFS
+169 QGFVAAAS
-180 QPQQA
+180 Q
-185 GPSVTAQ
+185 GPAAPTAAQ
-192 PIQQVPSS
+192 PIQQVPSA
-200 FSSRM
+200 FASRM
-205 EQQASGSPFADG
+205 EQQGTAIPFAGD
-217 AARRAAAQH
+217 ADRAAAAQR
-226 NMMTSIDGVD
+226 NMMTSFDGID

-242 SRDFIEGAAV
+242 SRDFIEGTAV
-252 SVQADSRNAFSSAY
+252 SVQADSRDAFSSAY
-266 DASRTGFSQPASGTG
+266 DTGAAGFNQTASGARPNQT
-281 QSSASMQGGQQP
+281 SMQGGQQP
-293 FGGGSPMA
+293 FGGTSPMTAEAA
-301 ADTVSA
+301 ADD
-307 EEKTEAISEAIGFGS
+307 KTEVVSEAIGFGS

-339 KASDVHLSKKI
+339 KASDVHLSKRI
-350 QENLDNSK
+350 QENLDNSR
-358 AAYSEAKQGYAA
+358 AAYSQAKQDFAA

-377 ALGASGWSS
+377 TLDASGWSS
-386 GDQTSAFSD
+386 GVQASAFSD
-395 SAERAESFK
+395 SATRAEGFK
-404 DGLGT
+404 GGLGT
-409 GVDSIERAGVSDSL
+409 SEDGIERAGVSDS
-423 DFGFA
+423 
-428 AQTEQ
+428 
-433 KVPSGMPARH
+433 
-443 GSHPEKTETSPSQAH
+443 
-458 TVEHGSEHTRQTSDP
+458 
-473 SGSESRAE
+473 
-481 MFKGEF
+481 
-487 EASADAIEH
+487 
-496 AGISDTRDFG
+496 RDFG
-506 FISQA
+506 FMSQT
-511 EREAEPSVPKPTAY
+511 ERET
-525 RAGKETPAGGA
+525 AGGA
-536 KYADAP
+536 AGHVGKTRVDAGHGDKANMVSGDADAP
-542 EDVRN
+542 DSVRS
-547 AARNVVAKGKDVRKA
+547 AARKVVAEKEHVRA
-562 SDEMATAHREA
+562 AADDMVEAHREA
-573 SEFITKAEK
+573 SAFITKAEQ
-582 RAQAVANFKSAA
+582 RAQAAAKFKSAA
-594 ANAAVNS
+594 ANALVNS

-611 SGTTIRSTAR
+611 SGTAIRSSAR

-681 VRDKAQDFKA
+681 VRGKAQDFKA

-707 AEKKAARMAEDG
+707 AEKKAARAAEDG
-719 QRAAFSKSMQRR
+719 QRVAFSKSMQRR
-731 SMSITRAKAAAGEAV
+731 SMSIARAKAAAGEAV
-746 DAEQKAAL
+746 EAEQKAAL
-754 IGKVTAG
+754 IGKLTAG

-783 LAGAVGSLATAI
+783 VAGAIGSLATAI
-795 GGSTFGMLIL
+795 GSSTFGMLIL
-805 AAIPILV
+805 AAVPVLI

-818 GGAADQEVQGMNE
+818 GGSADQEVQGMNE

-919 YWSRTYTIRSEHG
+919 YWSRSYTIRSEHG
-932 SDGSENRSLDPVGGT
+932 PDGSENRSLDPVGGT
-947 LVSGSKRAFLAST
+947 RVSGSKRAFLAST

-1000 GDGDHGGGT
+1000 GDGDHGSGT

-1037 WCAAWVTNVFRAAGV
+1037 WCAAWVTNVFRGAGV

-1101 YIGNNKVRSNEGP
+1101 YIGNNRVMSNEGP

-1121 SFIRFYGAGTGCKW
+1121 SFIKFYGAGTGCKW

>member
-1 MPDNSKY
+1 MPDDSKY
-8 GNADNAFNSKSDSTA
+8 GNASFPSNLKDGSTA
-23 GMSSEIERQQQA
+23 SMSSAAERQQQA
-35 AAAYDDGMRRA
+35 AAAYDDALQRT
-46 SNNSAGFSR
+46 AGAGADFSR
-55 HTEAIGF
+55 HVDVASS
-62 GYSAGANAASSV
+62 GYSASADAAS
-74 YSTASTTQDSQHA
+74 TPGAASTVIRDA
-87 ALPPS
+87 VPS
-92 ALNFSTQSTQDTFG
+92 AYSD
-106 TSFGVRRSEQDGFKA
+106 GVMGPSRQ
-121 SMNTGVDQLAQ
+121 T
-132 SGVARSSEFGADISA
+132 SGVE
-147 SVQAEGRDAFS
+147 
-158 GVYDASRIGFD
+158 
-169 QTAGGAGQGFS
+169 QGFVAAAS
-180 QPQQA
+180 Q
-185 GPSVTAQ
+185 GPAAPTAAQ

-217 AARRAAAQH
+217 AARRAAAQQ
-226 NMMTSIDGVD
+226 NMMTSFDGID

-242 SRDFIEGAAV
+242 SRDFIEGTAV
-252 SVQADSRNAFSSAY
+252 SVHADSRDAFSGAY
-266 DASRTGFSQPASGTG
+266 DTAAAGFNQTASGARPNQT
-281 QSSASMQGGQQP
+281 SMQGGQQP
-293 FGGGSPMA
+293 FGGASPMA
-301 ADTVSA
+301 ANTGGA
-307 EEKTEAISEAIGFGS
+307 EEKTEAVSEAIGFGS
-322 HQGSS
+322 HRGSS

-350 QENLDNSK
+350 QENLDNSR
-358 AAYSEAKQGYAA
+358 AAYSQAKQDFAA

-377 ALGASGWSS
+377 TLDASGWNS
-386 GDQTSAFSD
+386 GVQASAFSD
-395 SAERAESFK
+395 SASRAEGFK

-409 GVDSIERAGVSDSL
+409 SADGIERAGVSDS
-423 DFGFA
+423 
-428 AQTEQ
+428 
-433 KVPSGMPARH
+433 
-443 GSHPEKTETSPSQAH
+443 
-458 TVEHGSEHTRQTSDP
+458 
-473 SGSESRAE
+473 
-481 MFKGEF
+481 
-487 EASADAIEH
+487 
-496 AGISDTRDFG
+496 RDFG
-506 FISQA
+506 FMSQI
-511 EREAEPSVPKPTAY
+511 ERD
-525 RAGKETPAGGA
+525 GAGGA
-536 KYADAP
+536 AGHVGKSRGGDNHGDKTAGVSSVADAP
-542 EDVRN
+542 ASVRS
-547 AARNVVAKGKDVRKA
+547 AAHKVVVEKENVRTA
-562 SDEMATAHREA
+562 SDDMVAAHREA
-573 SEFITKAEK
+573 SAFITKAEQ
-582 RAQAVANFKSAA
+582 RAQAAAKFKSAA
-594 ANAAVNS
+594 ANALVNS

-611 SGTTIRSTAR
+611 SGTAIRSAAR
-621 AAVSAGRSIRASRAA
+621 ATVAAGRSIRASRAA
-636 GKQAGARGFFSSS
+636 GKQVGARGFFSSS

-681 VRDKAQDFKA
+681 VRGKAQDFKA

-707 AEKKAARMAEDG
+707 AEKKAARAAEDG
-719 QRAAFSKSMQRR
+719 QRAAISKSMQRR
-731 SMSITRAKAAAGEAV
+731 SMSIARAKAAAGEAV
-746 DAEQKAAL
+746 EAEQKAAL
-754 IGKVTAG
+754 IGKLTAG
-761 LKAAAQHAIAALQAL
+761 LKAAAQHAVAALQAL

-783 LAGAVGSLATAI
+783 LAGAVSSLATAI

-805 AAIPILV
+805 AAVPVLI

-818 GGAADQEVQGMNE
+818 GGSADQEVQGMNE

-919 YWSRTYTIRSEHG
+919 YWSRAYTIRSEHG
-932 SDGSENRSLDPVGGT
+932 PDGSENRSLDPVGGT

-1000 GDGDHGGGT
+1000 GDGDHGNGT

-1070 NRNDLKVGM
+1070 NRSELKVGM

-1101 YIGNNKVRSNEGP
+1101 YIGNNRVMSNEGP

>member
-1 MPDNSKY
+1 MPDDSKY
-8 GNADNAFNSKSDSTA
+8 GNASSSSNLKDGSTA
-23 GMSSEIERQQQA
+23 SMSSAAERQRQA
-35 AAAYDDGMRRA
+35 AAAYDDALQRT
-46 SNNSAGFSR
+46 AGAGADFSR
-55 HTEAIGF
+55 HVDVASS
-62 GYSAGANAASSV
+62 GYSASADAANTPSAVSTVIRDAVPSAYSAGVMGSNHQTGGVEQGFVAAAS
-74 YSTASTTQDSQHA
+74 QGPA
-87 ALPPS
+87 API
-92 ALNFSTQSTQDTFG
+92 A
-106 TSFGVRRSEQDGFKA
+106 
-121 SMNTGVDQLAQ
+121 
-132 SGVARSSEFGADISA
+132 
-147 SVQAEGRDAFS
+147 
-158 GVYDASRIGFD
+158 
-169 QTAGGAGQGFS
+169 
-180 QPQQA
+180 
-185 GPSVTAQ
+185 AQ
-192 PIQQVPSS
+192 PIQQVPSA
-200 FSSRM
+200 FTSRM
-205 EQQASGSPFADG
+205 EQQGTATQFAGG
-217 AARRAAAQH
+217 ADRAAAAQR
-226 NMMTSIDGVD
+226 NMMTSFDGID

-252 SVQADSRNAFSSAY
+252 SVQADSRDAFSGAY
-266 DASRTGFSQPASGTG
+266 DAGAAGFSKSASGAG
-281 QSSASMQGGQQP
+281 QSSAPMQGGQQP
-293 FGGGSPMA
+293 FDGGSPMVA
-301 ADTVSA
+301 NTGGA
-307 EEKTEAISEAIGFGS
+307 EEKTEAVSEAIGFGS

-350 QENLDNSK
+350 QENLDNSS
-358 AAYSEAKQGYAA
+358 AAYSQAKQDFAA

-377 ALGASGWSS
+377 TLDASGWNS
-386 GDQTSAFSD
+386 GVQASAFSD
-395 SAERAESFK
+395 SASRAEGFK
-404 DGLGT
+404 EGLGT
-409 GVDSIERAGVSDSL
+409 SADGIERAGVSDS
-423 DFGFA
+423 
-428 AQTEQ
+428 
-433 KVPSGMPARH
+433 
-443 GSHPEKTETSPSQAH
+443 
-458 TVEHGSEHTRQTSDP
+458 
-473 SGSESRAE
+473 
-481 MFKGEF
+481 
-487 EASADAIEH
+487 
-496 AGISDTRDFG
+496 RDFG
-506 FISQA
+506 FMTQA
-511 EREAEPSVPKPTAY
+511 ER
-525 RAGKETPAGGA
+525 GGAGGTA
-536 KYADAP
+536 QRIGKPRSGDNHSDVTGTVSNVADAP
-542 EDVRN
+542 DSVRA
-547 AARNVVAKGKDVRKA
+547 AARKVVAEKEHVRAA
-562 SDEMATAHREA
+562 SDDMVAAHREA
-573 SEFITKAEK
+573 SAFITKAEQ
-582 RAQAVANFKSAA
+582 RAKAAAKFKSAA
-594 ANAAVNS
+594 ANALVNS
-601 AVASIGDDSV
+601 ATASIGDDSV
-611 SGTTIRSTAR
+611 SGTAIRSTAR

-681 VRDKAQDFKA
+681 VRGKAQDFKA

-707 AEKKAARMAEDG
+707 AEKKAARVAEDG

-731 SMSITRAKAAAGEAV
+731 SMSIARAKAAAGEAV
-746 DAEQKAAL
+746 EAEQKAAL
-754 IGKVTAG
+754 IGKLTAG
-761 LKAAAQHAIAALQAL
+761 LKAAAQHAVAALQAL

-783 LAGAVGSLATAI
+783 VAGAVGSLATAI

-805 AAIPILV
+805 AAVPVLI

-818 GGAADQEVQGMNE
+818 GGSADQEVQGMNE

-919 YWSRTYTIRSEHG
+919 YWSRAYTIRSEHG
-932 SDGSENRSLDPVGGT
+932 PDGSENRSLDPVGGT

-1000 GDGDHGGGT
+1000 GDGDHGNGT

-1070 NRNDLKVGM
+1070 NRSELKVGM

-1089 GSAGLTYGHVGI
+1089 GAPGLTYGHVGI
-1101 YIGNNKVRSNEGP
+1101 YIGNNRVMSNEGP

-1121 SFIRFYGAGTGCKW
+1121 TFIRFYGAGTGCKW

>member
-1 MPDNSKY
+1 
-8 GNADNAFNSKSDSTA
+8 
-23 GMSSEIERQQQA
+23 MSSAAERQRQA
-35 AAAYDDGMRRA
+35 AAAYDDALQRT
-46 SNNSAGFSR
+46 AGAGADFSR
-55 HTEAIGF
+55 HVDVASS
-62 GYSAGANAASSV
+62 GYSASADAAS
-74 YSTASTTQDSQHA
+74 T
-87 ALPPS
+87 PS
-92 ALNFSTQSTQDTFG
+92 AVST
-106 TSFGVRRSEQDGFKA
+106 V
-121 SMNTGVDQLAQ
+121 
-132 SGVARSSEFGADISA
+132 I
-147 SVQAEGRDAFS
+147 RDAAPGAYS
-158 GVYDASRIGFD
+158 AGVMGPNH
-169 QTAGGAGQGFS
+169 QTGGVEQGFVAAAS
-180 QPQQA
+180 Q
-185 GPSVTAQ
+185 GPAAPIAAQ
-192 PIQQVPSS
+192 PIQQVPSA
-200 FSSRM
+200 FTSRM
-205 EQQASGSPFADG
+205 EQQGTATQFAGG
-217 AARRAAAQH
+217 ADRAAAAQR
-226 NMMTSIDGVD
+226 NMMTSFDGID

-252 SVQADSRNAFSSAY
+252 SVQADSRDAFSGAC
-266 DASRTGFSQPASGTG
+266 DAGAAGFSKSASGAG
-281 QSSASMQGGQQP
+281 QSSAPMQGGQQP

-301 ADTVSA
+301 ADTGGA
-307 EEKTEAISEAIGFGS
+307 EEKTEAVSETIGFGS

-327 ASWASADMFTGG
+327 ASWASADMFIGG

-350 QENLDNSK
+350 QENLDNSR
-358 AAYSEAKQGYAA
+358 AAYSQAKQDFAA

-377 ALGASGWSS
+377 TLDASGWNS
-386 GDQTSAFSD
+386 GVQTSAFSD
-395 SAERAESFK
+395 SASRAEGFK

-409 GVDSIERAGVSDSL
+409 SADGIERAGVSDS
-423 DFGFA
+423 
-428 AQTEQ
+428 
-433 KVPSGMPARH
+433 
-443 GSHPEKTETSPSQAH
+443 
-458 TVEHGSEHTRQTSDP
+458 
-473 SGSESRAE
+473 
-481 MFKGEF
+481 
-487 EASADAIEH
+487 
-496 AGISDTRDFG
+496 RDFG
-506 FISQA
+506 FMSQA
-511 EREAEPSVPKPTAY
+511 ERD
-525 RAGKETPAGGA
+525 GAGGTA
-536 KYADAP
+536 ARIGKPRGGDNHGDVTGTVSNVADAP
-542 EDVRN
+542 DSVRV
-547 AARNVVAKGKDVRKA
+547 AARKVVAEKEHVRAA
-562 SDEMATAHREA
+562 SDDMVAAHREA
-573 SEFITKAEK
+573 SAFITKAEQ
-582 RAQAVANFKSAA
+582 RAKTAAKFKSAA
-594 ANAAVNS
+594 ANALVNS

-611 SGTTIRSTAR
+611 SGTAIRSTAR
-621 AAVSAGRSIRASRAA
+621 ATVAAGRSIRASRAA

-681 VRDKAQDFKA
+681 VRGKAQDFKA

-707 AEKKAARMAEDG
+707 AEKKAARAAEDG

-731 SMSITRAKAAAGEAV
+731 SMSIARAKAAAGEAV
-746 DAEQKAAL
+746 EAEQKAAL

-783 LAGAVGSLATAI
+783 LAGAVSSLVTAI
-795 GGSTFGMLIL
+795 GSSTFALVIL

-919 YWSRTYTIRSEHG
+919 YWSRAYTIRSEHG
-932 SDGSENRSLDPVGGT
+932 PDGSENRSLDPVGGT

-1000 GDGDHGGGT
+1000 GDGDHGNGT

-1070 NRNDLKVGM
+1070 NRSELKVGM

-1089 GSAGLTYGHVGI
+1089 GAPGLTYGHVGI
-1101 YIGNNKVRSNEGP
+1101 YIGNNKVMSNEGP

-1121 SFIRFYGAGTGCKW
+1121 TFIRFYGAGTGCKW

>member
-1 MPDNSKY
+1 MPDDSKY
-8 GNADNAFNSKSDSTA
+8 GNASSSSNLKDGSTA
-23 GMSSEIERQQQA
+23 SMSSAAERQRQA
-35 AAAYDDGMRRA
+35 AAVYDDALQRTAGAGANFYRHVDVA
-46 SNNSAGFSR
+46 SS
-55 HTEAIGF
+55 
-62 GYSAGANAASSV
+62 GYSASADAAS
-74 YSTASTTQDSQHA
+74 T
-87 ALPPS
+87 PS
-92 ALNFSTQSTQDTFG
+92 AVST
-106 TSFGVRRSEQDGFKA
+106 V
-121 SMNTGVDQLAQ
+121 
-132 SGVARSSEFGADISA
+132 I
-147 SVQAEGRDAFS
+147 RDAVPS
-158 GVYDASRIGFD
+158 AYSAGVMGTNH
-169 QTAGGAGQGFS
+169 QTGGVEQGFVAAAS
-180 QPQQA
+180 Q
-185 GPSVTAQ
+185 GPAAPIAAQ
-192 PIQQVPSS
+192 PIQQIPSA
-200 FSSRM
+200 FTSRM
-205 EQQASGSPFADG
+205 EQQGTATQFAGG
-217 AARRAAAQH
+217 ADRAAAAQR
-226 NMMTSIDGVD
+226 NMMTSFDGID

-252 SVQADSRNAFSSAY
+252 SVQADSRDAFSGAY
-266 DASRTGFSQPASGTG
+266 DAGVAGFSKSVSGAG
-281 QSSASMQGGQQP
+281 QSSAPMQGGQQP

-301 ADTVSA
+301 ANTGGA
-307 EEKTEAISEAIGFGS
+307 EEKTEAVSEAIGFGS

-350 QENLDNSK
+350 QENLDNSR
-358 AAYSEAKQGYAA
+358 AAYLQAKQDFAA

-377 ALGASGWSS
+377 TLDASGWNS
-386 GDQTSAFSD
+386 GVQASAFSD
-395 SAERAESFK
+395 SASRAEGFK

-409 GVDSIERAGVSDSL
+409 SANGIERAGVSDS
-423 DFGFA
+423 
-428 AQTEQ
+428 
-433 KVPSGMPARH
+433 
-443 GSHPEKTETSPSQAH
+443 
-458 TVEHGSEHTRQTSDP
+458 
-473 SGSESRAE
+473 
-481 MFKGEF
+481 
-487 EASADAIEH
+487 
-496 AGISDTRDFG
+496 RDFG
-506 FISQA
+506 FMTQA
-511 EREAEPSVPKPTAY
+511 ERD
-525 RAGKETPAGGA
+525 GAGGTA
-536 KYADAP
+536 ARIGKPRGGDNHGDVTGTVSNVADAP
-542 EDVRN
+542 DSVR
-547 AARNVVAKGKDVRKA
+547 AAAQKVVAEKEHVRA
-562 SDEMATAHREA
+562 AADDMVEAHREA
-573 SEFITKAEK
+573 SAFITKAEQ
-582 RAQAVANFKSAA
+582 RAKTAAKFKSTA
-594 ANAAVNS
+594 ANALVNS
-601 AVASIGDDSV
+601 ATASIGDDSV
-611 SGTTIRSTAR
+611 SGTAIRSTAR

-681 VRDKAQDFKA
+681 VRGKAQDFKA

-707 AEKKAARMAEDG
+707 AEKKAARAAEDG
-719 QRAAFSKSMQRR
+719 QRVAFSKSMQRR
-731 SMSITRAKAAAGEAV
+731 SMSIARAKAAAGEAIE
-746 DAEQKAAL
+746 AEQRAAL

-761 LKAAAQHAIAALQAL
+761 LRAAGQHAIAALQAL

-783 LAGAVGSLATAI
+783 VAGAVSSLATAI
-795 GGSTFGMLIL
+795 GGSTFALVIL
-805 AAIPILV
+805 AAIPMLV

-831 VESQVASFF
+831 VESQVASYF

-919 YWSRTYTIRSEHG
+919 YWSRSYTIRSEHG
-932 SDGSENRSLDPVGGT
+932 PDGSENRSLDPVGGT
-947 LVSGSKRAFLAST
+947 RVSGSKRAFLAST

-1000 GDGDHGGGT
+1000 GDGDHGSGT

-1037 WCAAWVTNVFRAAGV
+1037 WCAAWVTNVFRGAGV

-1101 YIGNNKVRSNEGP
+1101 YIGNNRVMSNEGP

-1121 SFIRFYGAGTGCKW
+1121 SFIKFYGAGTGCKW

>member
-1 MPDNSKY
+1 MPDDSKY
-8 GNADNAFNSKSDSTA
+8 GNASSSSNLKDGSTA
-23 GMSSEIERQQQA
+23 SMSSAAERQRQA
-35 AAAYDDGMRRA
+35 AAAYDDALQRA
-46 SNNSAGFSR
+46 AGAGADFSR
-55 HTEAIGF
+55 HVDVASS
-62 GYSAGANAASSV
+62 GYSASADAANTPSAVSTVIRDAVPSAYSAGVMGSNHQTGGVEQGFVAAAS
-74 YSTASTTQDSQHA
+74 QGPA
-87 ALPPS
+87 API
-92 ALNFSTQSTQDTFG
+92 A
-106 TSFGVRRSEQDGFKA
+106 
-121 SMNTGVDQLAQ
+121 
-132 SGVARSSEFGADISA
+132 
-147 SVQAEGRDAFS
+147 
-158 GVYDASRIGFD
+158 
-169 QTAGGAGQGFS
+169 
-180 QPQQA
+180 
-185 GPSVTAQ
+185 AQ
-192 PIQQVPSS
+192 PIQQVPSA
-200 FSSRM
+200 FTSRM
-205 EQQASGSPFADG
+205 EQQGTATQFAGG
-217 AARRAAAQH
+217 ADRAAAAQR
-226 NMMTSIDGVD
+226 NMMTSFDGID

-252 SVQADSRNAFSSAY
+252 SVQADSRDAFSGAY
-266 DASRTGFSQPASGTG
+266 DAGAAGFSKSASGAG
-281 QSSASMQGGQQP
+281 QSSAPMQGGQQP

-301 ADTVSA
+301 ANTGGA
-307 EEKTEAISEAIGFGS
+307 EEKTEAVSEAIGFGS

-350 QENLDNSK
+350 QENLDNSS
-358 AAYSEAKQGYAA
+358 AAYSQAKQDFAA

-377 ALGASGWSS
+377 TLDASGWNS
-386 GDQTSAFSD
+386 GVQASAFSD
-395 SAERAESFK
+395 SASRAEGFK
-404 DGLGT
+404 EGLGT
-409 GVDSIERAGVSDSL
+409 SADGIERAGVSDS
-423 DFGFA
+423 
-428 AQTEQ
+428 
-433 KVPSGMPARH
+433 
-443 GSHPEKTETSPSQAH
+443 
-458 TVEHGSEHTRQTSDP
+458 
-473 SGSESRAE
+473 
-481 MFKGEF
+481 
-487 EASADAIEH
+487 
-496 AGISDTRDFG
+496 RDFG
-506 FISQA
+506 FMTQA
-511 EREAEPSVPKPTAY
+511 ER
-525 RAGKETPAGGA
+525 GGAGGTA
-536 KYADAP
+536 QRIGKPRSGDNHSDVTGTVSNVADAP
-542 EDVRN
+542 DSVRA
-547 AARNVVAKGKDVRKA
+547 AARKVVAEKEHVRAA
-562 SDEMATAHREA
+562 SDDMVAAHREA
-573 SEFITKAEK
+573 SAFITKAEQ
-582 RAQAVANFKSAA
+582 RAKAAAKFKSAA
-594 ANAAVNS
+594 ANALVNS
-601 AVASIGDDSV
+601 ATASIGDDSV
-611 SGTTIRSTAR
+611 SGTAIRSTAR

-636 GKQAGARGFFSSS
+636 GKQVGARGFFSSS
-649 AEAAKSAVFA
+649 AEATKSAVFA

-664 SLDGVEKAD
+664 TLDGVEKAD

-681 VRDKAQDFKA
+681 VRGKARDFKA

-707 AEKKAARMAEDG
+707 AEKKAARAAEDG

-731 SMSITRAKAAAGEAV
+731 SMFIARAKAAAGEAV
-746 DAEQKAAL
+746 EAEQKAAL

-761 LKAAAQHAIAALQAL
+761 LKAAARHAIAALQAL

-805 AAIPILV
+805 AAVPVLI

-818 GGAADQEVQGMNE
+818 GGSADQEVQGMNE

-891 VNYAKSVGK
+891 VNYANSVGK

-919 YWSRTYTIRSEHG
+919 YWSRSYTIRSEHG
-932 SDGSENRSLDPVGGT
+932 PDGSENRSLDPVGGT
-947 LVSGSKRAFLAST
+947 RVSGSKRAFLAST

-1037 WCAAWVTNVFRAAGV
+1037 WCAAWVTNVFRGAGV

-1101 YIGNNKVRSNEGP
+1101 YIGNNKVMSNEGP

-1121 SFIRFYGAGTGCKW
+1121 TFIRFYGAGTGCKW

>member
-1 MPDNSKY
+1 MPDDSKY
-8 GNADNAFNSKSDSTA
+8 GNASSSSNLKDGSTA
-23 GMSSEIERQQQA
+23 SMSSAAERQRQA
-35 AAAYDDGMRRA
+35 AAVYDDALQRTAGAGANFYRHVDVA
-46 SNNSAGFSR
+46 SS
-55 HTEAIGF
+55 
-62 GYSAGANAASSV
+62 GYSASADAAS
-74 YSTASTTQDSQHA
+74 T
-87 ALPPS
+87 PS
-92 ALNFSTQSTQDTFG
+92 AVST
-106 TSFGVRRSEQDGFKA
+106 V
-121 SMNTGVDQLAQ
+121 
-132 SGVARSSEFGADISA
+132 I
-147 SVQAEGRDAFS
+147 RDAVPS
-158 GVYDASRIGFD
+158 AYSAGVMGTNH
-169 QTAGGAGQGFS
+169 QTGGVEQGFVAAAS
-180 QPQQA
+180 Q
-185 GPSVTAQ
+185 GPAAPIAAQ
-192 PIQQVPSS
+192 PIQQIPSA
-200 FSSRM
+200 FTSRM
-205 EQQASGSPFADG
+205 EQQGTATQFAGG
-217 AARRAAAQH
+217 ADRAAAAQR
-226 NMMTSIDGVD
+226 NMMTSFDGID

-242 SRDFIEGAAV
+242 S
-252 SVQADSRNAFSSAY
+252 
-266 DASRTGFSQPASGTG
+266 
-281 QSSASMQGGQQP
+281 
-293 FGGGSPMA
+293 PMA
-301 ADTVSA
+301 ANTGGA
-307 EEKTEAISEAIGFGS
+307 EEKTEAVSEAIGFGS

-350 QENLDNSK
+350 QENLDNSR
-358 AAYSEAKQGYAA
+358 AAYLQAKQDFAA

-377 ALGASGWSS
+377 TLDASGWNS
-386 GDQTSAFSD
+386 GVQASAFSD
-395 SAERAESFK
+395 SASRAEGFK

-409 GVDSIERAGVSDSL
+409 SANGIERAGVSDS
-423 DFGFA
+423 
-428 AQTEQ
+428 
-433 KVPSGMPARH
+433 
-443 GSHPEKTETSPSQAH
+443 
-458 TVEHGSEHTRQTSDP
+458 
-473 SGSESRAE
+473 
-481 MFKGEF
+481 
-487 EASADAIEH
+487 
-496 AGISDTRDFG
+496 RDFG
-506 FISQA
+506 FMTQA
-511 EREAEPSVPKPTAY
+511 ERD
-525 RAGKETPAGGA
+525 GAGGTA
-536 KYADAP
+536 ARIGKPRGGDNHGDVTGTVSNVADAP
-542 EDVRN
+542 DSVR
-547 AARNVVAKGKDVRKA
+547 AAAQKVVAEKEHVRAA
-562 SDEMATAHREA
+562 SDDMVAAHREA
-573 SEFITKAEK
+573 SAFITKAEQ
-582 RAQAVANFKSAA
+582 RAKTAAKFKSAA
-594 ANAAVNS
+594 ANALVNS

-611 SGTTIRSTAR
+611 SGTAIRSTAR

-636 GKQAGARGFFSSS
+636 RKQAGARGFFSSS

-681 VRDKAQDFKA
+681 VRGKAQDFKA

-707 AEKKAARMAEDG
+707 AEKKAARVAEDG

-731 SMSITRAKAAAGEAV
+731 SMSIARAKAAAGEAV
-746 DAEQKAAL
+746 EAEQKAAL
-754 IGKVTAG
+754 IGKLTAG
-761 LKAAAQHAIAALQAL
+761 LKAAAQHAVAALQAL

-783 LAGAVGSLATAI
+783 VAGAVGSLATAI

-805 AAIPILV
+805 AAVPVLI

-818 GGAADQEVQGMNE
+818 GGSADQEVQGMNE

-919 YWSRTYTIRSEHG
+919 YWSRAYTIRSEHG
-932 SDGSENRSLDPVGGT
+932 PDGSENRSLDPVGGT

-1000 GDGDHGGGT
+1000 GDGDHGNGT

-1070 NRNDLKVGM
+1070 NRSELKVGM

-1089 GSAGLTYGHVGI
+1089 GAPGLTYGHVGI
-1101 YIGNNKVRSNEGP
+1101 YIGNNRVMSNEGP

-1121 SFIRFYGAGTGCKW
+1121 TFIRFYGAGTGCKW

>member
-1 MPDNSKY
+1 MPDDSKY
-8 GNADNAFNSKSDSTA
+8 GNASFPSNLKDGSTA
-23 GMSSEIERQQQA
+23 SMSSAAERQRQA
-35 AAAYDDGMRRA
+35 AAAYDDALQRT
-46 SNNSAGFSR
+46 AGAGADFSR
-55 HTEAIGF
+55 HVDVASS
-62 GYSAGANAASSV
+62 GYSASAAAASTPGAASTV
-74 YSTASTTQDSQHA
+74 IRNTAPSTYSAGVMGSNQQTSGVEQGFVATASQGPA
-87 ALPPS
+87 API
-92 ALNFSTQSTQDTFG
+92 A
-106 TSFGVRRSEQDGFKA
+106 
-121 SMNTGVDQLAQ
+121 
-132 SGVARSSEFGADISA
+132 
-147 SVQAEGRDAFS
+147 
-158 GVYDASRIGFD
+158 
-169 QTAGGAGQGFS
+169 
-180 QPQQA
+180 
-185 GPSVTAQ
+185 AQ
-192 PIQQVPSS
+192 PIQQIPSA
-200 FSSRM
+200 FTSRM
-205 EQQASGSPFADG
+205 EQQGTATQFAGG
-217 AARRAAAQH
+217 ADRAAAAQR
-226 NMMTSIDGVD
+226 NMMTSFDGID

-252 SVQADSRNAFSSAY
+252 SVQADSRDAFSSAY
-266 DASRTGFSQPASGTG
+266 DAGGAGFSKSVSGAG
-281 QSSASMQGGQQP
+281 QSSAPMQGGQQP

-301 ADTVSA
+301 ANTGGA
-307 EEKTEAISEAIGFGS
+307 EEKTEAVSEAIGFGS
-322 HQGSS
+322 HRGSS

-350 QENLDNSK
+350 QENLDNSR
-358 AAYSEAKQGYAA
+358 AAYLQAKQDFAA

-377 ALGASGWSS
+377 TLDASGWNS
-386 GDQTSAFSD
+386 GVQASAFSD
-395 SAERAESFK
+395 SASRAEGFK

-409 GVDSIERAGVSDSL
+409 SANGIERAGVSDS
-423 DFGFA
+423 
-428 AQTEQ
+428 
-433 KVPSGMPARH
+433 
-443 GSHPEKTETSPSQAH
+443 
-458 TVEHGSEHTRQTSDP
+458 
-473 SGSESRAE
+473 
-481 MFKGEF
+481 
-487 EASADAIEH
+487 
-496 AGISDTRDFG
+496 RDFG
-506 FISQA
+506 FMTQA
-511 EREAEPSVPKPTAY
+511 ERD
-525 RAGKETPAGGA
+525 GAGGTA
-536 KYADAP
+536 ARIGKPRGGDNHGDVTGTVSNVADAP
-542 EDVRN
+542 DSVR
-547 AARNVVAKGKDVRKA
+547 AAAQKVVAEKEHVRAA
-562 SDEMATAHREA
+562 SDDMVAAHREA
-573 SEFITKAEK
+573 SAFITKAEQ
-582 RAQAVANFKSAA
+582 RAKTAAKFKSAA
-594 ANAAVNS
+594 ANALVNS
-601 AVASIGDDSV
+601 ATASIGDDSV
-611 SGTTIRSTAR
+611 SGTAIRSTAR
-621 AAVSAGRSIRASRAA
+621 AAVSVGRSIRASRAA

-681 VRDKAQDFKA
+681 VRGKAQDFKV

-696 KGGSKSQLMSQ
+696 KGGSRSQLMSQ
-707 AEKKAARMAEDG
+707 AEKKAARAAEDG

-731 SMSITRAKAAAGEAV
+731 SMSIARAKAAAGEAV
-746 DAEQKAAL
+746 EAEQKAAL
-754 IGKVTAG
+754 IGKLTAG
-761 LKAAAQHAIAALQAL
+761 LKAAAQHAAAALQAL

-783 LAGAVGSLATAI
+783 VAGAVSSLATAI

-805 AAIPILV
+805 AAVPVLI

-818 GGAADQEVQGMNE
+818 GGSADQEVQGMNE

-919 YWSRTYTIRSEHG
+919 YWSRAYTIRSEHG
-932 SDGSENRSLDPVGGT
+932 PDGSENRSLDPVGGT

-1000 GDGDHGGGT
+1000 GDGDHGNGT

-1070 NRNDLKVGM
+1070 NRSELKVGM

-1089 GSAGLTYGHVGI
+1089 GAPGLTYGHVGI

>member
-1 MPDNSKY
+1 MPDDSKY
-8 GNADNAFNSKSDSTA
+8 GNASSSSNLKDGSTA
-23 GMSSEIERQQQA
+23 SMSSAAERQQQA
-35 AAAYDDGMRRA
+35 AAAYDDALQRTAGA
-46 SNNSAGFSR
+46 GAGFSR
-55 HTEAIGF
+55 HVDAVSS
-62 GYSAGANAASSV
+62 GYSASADAASTPGAV
-74 YSTASTTQDSQHA
+74 STVSRDAV
-87 ALPPS
+87 PS
-92 ALNFSTQSTQDTFG
+92 AYSA
-106 TSFGVRRSEQDGFKA
+106 GVMGPSLQ
-121 SMNTGVDQLAQ
+121 T
-132 SGVARSSEFGADISA
+132 SGVE
-147 SVQAEGRDAFS
+147 
-158 GVYDASRIGFD
+158 
-169 QTAGGAGQGFS
+169 QGFVAAAS
-180 QPQQA
+180 Q
-185 GPSVTAQ
+185 GPATPTAAQ
-192 PIQQVPSS
+192 PIQQVPSA
-200 FSSRM
+200 FTSRM
-205 EQQASGSPFADG
+205 EQQGTATPFAGGSD
-217 AARRAAAQH
+217 RAAAVQR
-226 NMMTSIDGVD
+226 NMMTSFDGID

-252 SVQADSRNAFSSAY
+252 SVQADSRDAFSSAY
-266 DASRTGFSQPASGTG
+266 DAGGAGFSQPASGAG
-281 QSSASMQGGQQP
+281 QSSAPMQGGQQP
-293 FGGGSPMA
+293 FGGASPMA
-301 ADTVSA
+301 ADTGGA
-307 EEKTEAISEAIGFGS
+307 EEKTEAVSEAIGFGS
-322 HQGSS
+322 HQGPS

-350 QENLDNSK
+350 QENLDNSR
-358 AAYSEAKQGYAA
+358 AAYSQAKQDFAA

-377 ALGASGWSS
+377 TLDASGWNS
-386 GDQTSAFSD
+386 GVQASAFSD
-395 SAERAESFK
+395 SASRTEGFK

-409 GVDSIERAGVSDSL
+409 SADGIERAGVSDS
-423 DFGFA
+423 
-428 AQTEQ
+428 
-433 KVPSGMPARH
+433 
-443 GSHPEKTETSPSQAH
+443 
-458 TVEHGSEHTRQTSDP
+458 
-473 SGSESRAE
+473 
-481 MFKGEF
+481 
-487 EASADAIEH
+487 
-496 AGISDTRDFG
+496 RDFG
-506 FISQA
+506 FMTQA
-511 EREAEPSVPKPTAY
+511 ER
-525 RAGKETPAGGA
+525 GGAGGTA
-536 KYADAP
+536 QRIGKPRSGDNHGDVTGAVSNVADAP
-542 EDVRN
+542 DSVRA
-547 AARNVVAKGKDVRKA
+547 AARKVVAEKEHVRAA
-562 SDEMATAHREA
+562 SDDMVAAHREA
-573 SEFITKAEK
+573 SAFITKAEQ
-582 RAQAVANFKSAA
+582 RAKTAAKFKSAA
-594 ANAAVNS
+594 ANALVNS

-611 SGTTIRSTAR
+611 SGTAIRSTAR
-621 AAVSAGRSIRASRAA
+621 ATVAAGRSIRASRAA

-681 VRDKAQDFKA
+681 VRGKAQDFKA

-707 AEKKAARMAEDG
+707 AEKKAARAAEDG

-731 SMSITRAKAAAGEAV
+731 SMSIARAKAAAGEAV
-746 DAEQKAAL
+746 EAEQKAAL
-754 IGKVTAG
+754 IGKLTAG
-761 LKAAAQHAIAALQAL
+761 LKAAAQHAIVALQAL

-783 LAGAVGSLATAI
+783 VAGAVGSLATAI

-805 AAIPILV
+805 AAVPVLI

-818 GGAADQEVQGMNE
+818 GGSADQEVQGMNE

-919 YWSRTYTIRSEHG
+919 YWSRAYTIRSEHG
-932 SDGSENRSLDPVGGT
+932 PDGSENRSLDPVGGT

-1037 WCAAWVTNVFRAAGV
+1037 WCAAWVTNVFRGAGV

-1070 NRNDLKVGM
+1070 NRSELKVGM

-1089 GSAGLTYGHVGI
+1089 GAPGLTYGHVGI
-1101 YIGNNKVRSNEGP
+1101 YIGNNRVMSNEGP

>member
-1 MPDNSKY
+1 MPDDSKY
-8 GNADNAFNSKSDSTA
+8 GNASSSSNLKDGSTA
-23 GMSSEIERQQQA
+23 SMSSAAERQRQA
-35 AAAYDDGMRRA
+35 ASVYDDALQRTAGAGADFYRHVDVA
-46 SNNSAGFSR
+46 SS
-55 HTEAIGF
+55 
-62 GYSAGANAASSV
+62 GYSASADAAS
-74 YSTASTTQDSQHA
+74 T
-87 ALPPS
+87 PS
-92 ALNFSTQSTQDTFG
+92 AVST
-106 TSFGVRRSEQDGFKA
+106 V
-121 SMNTGVDQLAQ
+121 
-132 SGVARSSEFGADISA
+132 I
-147 SVQAEGRDAFS
+147 RDAVPS
-158 GVYDASRIGFD
+158 AYSADVMGTNHQTGGVE
-169 QTAGGAGQGFS
+169 QGFVAAAS
-180 QPQQA
+180 Q
-185 GPSVTAQ
+185 GPAAPIAAQ
-192 PIQQVPSS
+192 PIQQIPSA
-200 FSSRM
+200 FTSRM
-205 EQQASGSPFADG
+205 EQQGTATQFAGG
-217 AARRAAAQH
+217 ADRAAAAQR
-226 NMMTSIDGVD
+226 NMMTSFDGID

-252 SVQADSRNAFSSAY
+252 SVQADSRDAFSGAY
-266 DASRTGFSQPASGTG
+266 DAGVAGFSKSVSGAG
-281 QSSASMQGGQQP
+281 QSSAPMQGGQQP

-301 ADTVSA
+301 ANTGGA
-307 EEKTEAISEAIGFGS
+307 EEKTEAVSEAIGFGS

-350 QENLDNSK
+350 QENLDNSR
-358 AAYSEAKQGYAA
+358 AAYLQAKQDFAA

-377 ALGASGWSS
+377 TLDASGWNS
-386 GDQTSAFSD
+386 GVQASAFSD
-395 SAERAESFK
+395 SASRAEGFK

-409 GVDSIERAGVSDSL
+409 SANGIERAGVSDS
-423 DFGFA
+423 
-428 AQTEQ
+428 
-433 KVPSGMPARH
+433 
-443 GSHPEKTETSPSQAH
+443 
-458 TVEHGSEHTRQTSDP
+458 
-473 SGSESRAE
+473 
-481 MFKGEF
+481 
-487 EASADAIEH
+487 
-496 AGISDTRDFG
+496 RDFG
-506 FISQA
+506 FMTQA
-511 EREAEPSVPKPTAY
+511 ERD
-525 RAGKETPAGGA
+525 GAGGTA
-536 KYADAP
+536 ARIGKPRGGDNHGDVTGTVSNVADAP
-542 EDVRN
+542 DSVR
-547 AARNVVAKGKDVRKA
+547 AAAQKVVAEKEHVRAA
-562 SDEMATAHREA
+562 SDDMVAAHREA
-573 SEFITKAEK
+573 SAFITKAEQ
-582 RAQAVANFKSAA
+582 RAKTAAKFKSAA
-594 ANAAVNS
+594 ANALVNS

-611 SGTTIRSTAR
+611 SGTAIRSTAR
-621 AAVSAGRSIRASRAA
+621 AAVSVGRSIRASRAA

-681 VRDKAQDFKA
+681 VRGKAQDFKA

-707 AEKKAARMAEDG
+707 AEKKAARVAEDG

-731 SMSITRAKAAAGEAV
+731 SMSIARAKAAAGEAV
-746 DAEQKAAL
+746 EAEQKAAL
-754 IGKVTAG
+754 IGKLTAG
-761 LKAAAQHAIAALQAL
+761 LKAAAQHAVAALQAL

-783 LAGAVGSLATAI
+783 VAGAVGSLATAI

-805 AAIPILV
+805 AAVPVLI

-818 GGAADQEVQGMNE
+818 GGSADQEVQGMNE

-919 YWSRTYTIRSEHG
+919 YWSRAYTIRSEHG
-932 SDGSENRSLDPVGGT
+932 PDGSENRSLDPVGGT

-1000 GDGDHGGGT
+1000 GDGDHGNGT

-1070 NRNDLKVGM
+1070 NRSELKVGM

-1089 GSAGLTYGHVGI
+1089 GAPGLTYGHVGI
-1101 YIGNNKVRSNEGP
+1101 YIGNNRVMSNEGP

-1121 SFIRFYGAGTGCKW
+1121 TFIRFYGAGTGCKW

>member
-1 MPDNSKY
+1 MPDDSKY
-8 GNADNAFNSKSDSTA
+8 GNASSSSNLKDGSTA
-23 GMSSEIERQQQA
+23 SMSSAAERQQQA
-35 AAAYDDGMRRA
+35 AAAYDDALQRA
-46 SNNSAGFSR
+46 AGTGADFSR
-55 HTEAIGF
+55 HTETIGS
-62 GYSAGANAASSV
+62 GYSAGANAAS
-74 YSTASTTQDSQHA
+74 T
-87 ALPPS
+87 PS
-92 ALNFSTQSTQDTFG
+92 AVSTDIRDTAPN
-106 TSFGVRRSEQDGFKA
+106 TYSAGVMGPSQQ
-121 SMNTGVDQLAQ
+121 T
-132 SGVARSSEFGADISA
+132 SGVA
-147 SVQAEGRDAFS
+147 
-158 GVYDASRIGFD
+158 
-169 QTAGGAGQGFS
+169 QGFVAAAS
-180 QPQQA
+180 Q
-185 GPSVTAQ
+185 GPAAPTAAQ
-192 PIQQVPSS
+192 PIQQVPSALA
-200 FSSRM
+200 SRM
-205 EQQASGSPFADG
+205 EQQGTASPFAGG
-217 AARRAAAQH
+217 ADRAATVQR
-226 NMMTSIDGVD
+226 NMMTSFDGID

-242 SRDFIEGAAV
+242 SRVFIEGAAV
-252 SVQADSRNAFSSAY
+252 SVQADSRDAFSSAY
-266 DASRTGFSQPASGTG
+266 DAGGAGFYQPASGAG
-281 QSSASMQGGQQP
+281 QGSAPMQGGQQP
-293 FGGGSPMA
+293 FGGASPMA
-301 ADTVSA
+301 ADTGGA
-307 EEKTEAISEAIGFGS
+307 EDKTEAVSEAIGFES

-339 KASDVHLSKKI
+339 KASDVHPSKKI
-350 QENLDNSK
+350 QENLDNSR
-358 AAYSEAKQGYAA
+358 AAYSQAKQDFAA
-370 AEKDALE
+370 AEKEALE
-377 ALGASGWSS
+377 TLDASGWNS
-386 GDQTSAFSD
+386 GVQASAFSD
-395 SAERAESFK
+395 SASRAEGFK

-409 GVDSIERAGVSDSL
+409 STDGIERAGVSDS
-423 DFGFA
+423 
-428 AQTEQ
+428 
-433 KVPSGMPARH
+433 
-443 GSHPEKTETSPSQAH
+443 
-458 TVEHGSEHTRQTSDP
+458 
-473 SGSESRAE
+473 
-481 MFKGEF
+481 
-487 EASADAIEH
+487 
-496 AGISDTRDFG
+496 RDFG
-506 FISQA
+506 FMSQT
-511 EREAEPSVPKPTAY
+511 ERE
-525 RAGKETPAGGA
+525 GAGGTA
-536 KYADAP
+536 ARIGQIRGVDNHSDKTGNVSNVADAP
-542 EDVRN
+542 DSVRA
-547 AARNVVAKGKDVRKA
+547 AARKVVAEKEHVRAA
-562 SDEMATAHREA
+562 SDDMVAAHREA
-573 SEFITKAEK
+573 SAFITKAEQ
-582 RAQAVANFKSAA
+582 RAKTAAKFKSAA
-594 ANAAVNS
+594 ANALVNS
-601 AVASIGDDSV
+601 ATASIGDDSV
-611 SGTTIRSTAR
+611 SGTAIRSTAR
-621 AAVSAGRSIRASRAA
+621 ATVAAGRSIRASRAA

-659 FDEEG
+659 FDEGG

-681 VRDKAQDFKA
+681 VRGKARDFKA

-707 AEKKAARMAEDG
+707 AEKKAARAAEDG
-719 QRAAFSKSMQRR
+719 QRAAFSKSMQCR
-731 SMSITRAKAAAGEAV
+731 SMSIARAKAAAGEAV
-746 DAEQKAAL
+746 EAEQKAAL

-761 LKAAAQHAIAALQAL
+761 LKAAAQHAVAALQAL

-783 LAGAVGSLATAI
+783 LAGAVSSLATAI

-805 AAIPILV
+805 AAVPVLI

-818 GGAADQEVQGMNE
+818 GGSADQEVQGMNE

-919 YWSRTYTIRSEHG
+919 YWSRAYTIRSEHG
-932 SDGSENRSLDPVGGT
+932 PDGSENRSLDPVGGT

-1000 GDGDHGGGT
+1000 GDGDHGNGT

-1070 NRNDLKVGM
+1070 NRSELKVGM

-1089 GSAGLTYGHVGI
+1089 GAPGLTYGHVGI

>member
-1 MPDNSKY
+1 MPDDSKY
-8 GNADNAFNSKSDSTA
+8 GNASSSSNLKDGSTA
-23 GMSSEIERQQQA
+23 SMSSAAERQRQA
-35 AAAYDDGMRRA
+35 AAVYDDALQRTAGAGADFYRHVDVA
-46 SNNSAGFSR
+46 SS
-55 HTEAIGF
+55 
-62 GYSAGANAASSV
+62 GYSASADAAS
-74 YSTASTTQDSQHA
+74 T
-87 ALPPS
+87 PS
-92 ALNFSTQSTQDTFG
+92 AVST
-106 TSFGVRRSEQDGFKA
+106 V
-121 SMNTGVDQLAQ
+121 
-132 SGVARSSEFGADISA
+132 I
-147 SVQAEGRDAFS
+147 RDAVPS
-158 GVYDASRIGFD
+158 AYSAGVMGTNH
-169 QTAGGAGQGFS
+169 QTGGVEQGFVAAAS
-180 QPQQA
+180 Q
-185 GPSVTAQ
+185 GPAAPIAAQ
-192 PIQQVPSS
+192 PIQQIPSA
-200 FSSRM
+200 FTSRM
-205 EQQASGSPFADG
+205 EQQGTATPFAGG
-217 AARRAAAQH
+217 ADRAAAAQR
-226 NMMTSIDGVD
+226 NMMTSFDGID

-252 SVQADSRNAFSSAY
+252 SVQADSRDAFSGAY
-266 DASRTGFSQPASGTG
+266 DAGVAGFSKSVSGAG
-281 QSSASMQGGQQP
+281 QSSAPMQGGQQP

-301 ADTVSA
+301 ANTGGA
-307 EEKTEAISEAIGFGS
+307 EEKTEAVSEAIGFGS

-350 QENLDNSK
+350 QENLDNSR
-358 AAYSEAKQGYAA
+358 AAYLQAKQDFAA

-377 ALGASGWSS
+377 TLDASGWNS
-386 GDQTSAFSD
+386 GVQASAFSD
-395 SAERAESFK
+395 SASRAEGFK

-409 GVDSIERAGVSDSL
+409 SANGIERAGVSDS
-423 DFGFA
+423 
-428 AQTEQ
+428 
-433 KVPSGMPARH
+433 
-443 GSHPEKTETSPSQAH
+443 
-458 TVEHGSEHTRQTSDP
+458 
-473 SGSESRAE
+473 
-481 MFKGEF
+481 
-487 EASADAIEH
+487 
-496 AGISDTRDFG
+496 RDFG
-506 FISQA
+506 FMTQA
-511 EREAEPSVPKPTAY
+511 ERD
-525 RAGKETPAGGA
+525 GAGGTA
-536 KYADAP
+536 ARVGKPRGGDNHGDVTGTVSNVADAP
-542 EDVRN
+542 DSVR
-547 AARNVVAKGKDVRKA
+547 AAAQKVVAEKEHVRAA
-562 SDEMATAHREA
+562 SDDMVAAHREA
-573 SEFITKAEK
+573 SAFITKAEQ
-582 RAQAVANFKSAA
+582 RAKTAAKFKSAA
-594 ANAAVNS
+594 ANALVNS
-601 AVASIGDDSV
+601 ATASIGDDSV
-611 SGTTIRSTAR
+611 SGTAIRSTAR

-636 GKQAGARGFFSSS
+636 GKAVGARGFFSSS
-649 AEAAKSAVFA
+649 SEAAKSAVFA

-681 VRDKAQDFKA
+681 VRGKAQDFKA

-707 AEKKAARMAEDG
+707 AEKKAARVAEDG

-731 SMSITRAKAAAGEAV
+731 SMSIARAKAAAGEAV
-746 DAEQKAAL
+746 EAEQKAAL
-754 IGKVTAG
+754 IGKLTAG
-761 LKAAAQHAIAALQAL
+761 LKAAAQHAVAALQAL

-783 LAGAVGSLATAI
+783 LAGAVGSLVTAI
-795 GGSTFGMLIL
+795 GSSTFGMLIL
-805 AAIPILV
+805 AAVPVLI

-818 GGAADQEVQGMNE
+818 GGSADQEVQGMNE

-891 VNYAKSVGK
+891 VNYAKSIGK

-919 YWSRTYTIRSEHG
+919 YWSRSYTIRSEHG
-932 SDGSENRSLDPVGGT
+932 PDGSENRSLDPVGGT
-947 LVSGSKRAFLAST
+947 RVSGSKRAFLAST

-1000 GDGDHGGGT
+1000 GDGDHGSGT

-1037 WCAAWVTNVFRAAGV
+1037 WCAAWVTNVFRGAGV

-1101 YIGNNKVRSNEGP
+1101 YIGNNRVMSNEGP

>member
-1 MPDNSKY
+1 MPDDSKY
-8 GNADNAFNSKSDSTA
+8 GNASSSSNPKDGSTA
-23 GMSSEIERQQQA
+23 SMSSAAERQRQA
-35 AAAYDDGMRRA
+35 AAAYDDALQRT
-46 SNNSAGFSR
+46 AGAGADFSR
-55 HTEAIGF
+55 HADVASS
-62 GYSAGANAASSV
+62 GYSASADAAS
-74 YSTASTTQDSQHA
+74 TPGAASTVIRDA
-87 ALPPS
+87 VPS
-92 ALNFSTQSTQDTFG
+92 AYSV
-106 TSFGVRRSEQDGFKA
+106 GVMGPSHQ
-121 SMNTGVDQLAQ
+121 TG
-132 SGVARSSEFGADISA
+132 GVE
-147 SVQAEGRDAFS
+147 
-158 GVYDASRIGFD
+158 
-169 QTAGGAGQGFS
+169 QGFVAAAS
-180 QPQQA
+180 Q
-185 GPSVTAQ
+185 GPAAPIAAQ
-192 PIQQVPSS
+192 PIQQVPSA
-200 FSSRM
+200 FTSRM
-205 EQQASGSPFADG
+205 EQQGTATPFAG
-217 AARRAAAQH
+217 GVERSAAAQR
-226 NMMTSIDGVD
+226 NMMTSFDGID

-252 SVQADSRNAFSSAY
+252 SVQADSRDAFSGAY
-266 DASRTGFSQPASGTG
+266 DAGRTVFSQPASGAG
-281 QSSASMQGGQQP
+281 QSSAPMQGGQQP
-293 FGGGSPMA
+293 FGGASPMA
-301 ADTVSA
+301 ADTGGA
-307 EEKTEAISEAIGFGS
+307 EDKTEAVSEAIGFGS

-350 QENLDNSK
+350 QENLDNSR
-358 AAYSEAKQGYAA
+358 AAYSQAKQDFAA

-377 ALGASGWSS
+377 TLDASGWNSRV
-386 GDQTSAFSD
+386 QASAFSD
-395 SAERAESFK
+395 SASRAEGFK

-409 GVDSIERAGVSDSL
+409 SADGIERAGVSDS
-423 DFGFA
+423 
-428 AQTEQ
+428 
-433 KVPSGMPARH
+433 
-443 GSHPEKTETSPSQAH
+443 
-458 TVEHGSEHTRQTSDP
+458 
-473 SGSESRAE
+473 
-481 MFKGEF
+481 
-487 EASADAIEH
+487 
-496 AGISDTRDFG
+496 RDFG
-506 FISQA
+506 FMTQT
-511 EREAEPSVPKPTAY
+511 ERE
-525 RAGKETPAGGA
+525 GAGGTVERIGQIRGGDNHSD
-536 KYADAP
+536 KTGNVSNVADAT
-542 EDVRN
+542 DSVRA
-547 AARNVVAKGKDVRKA
+547 AARKVVAEKEHVRAA
-562 SDEMATAHREA
+562 SDDMVAAHREA
-573 SEFITKAEK
+573 SAFITKAEQ
-582 RAQAVANFKSAA
+582 RAKTAAKFKSAA
-594 ANAAVNS
+594 ANALVNS
-601 AVASIGDDSV
+601 ATASIGDDSV
-611 SGTTIRSTAR
+611 SGTAIRSTAR

-681 VRDKAQDFKA
+681 VRGKAQDFKA

-707 AEKKAARMAEDG
+707 AEKKAARAAEDG

-731 SMSITRAKAAAGEAV
+731 SMSIARAKAAAGEAV
-746 DAEQKAAL
+746 EAEQKAAL
-754 IGKVTAG
+754 IGKLTAG
-761 LKAAAQHAIAALQAL
+761 LKAAAQHAVAALQAL

-783 LAGAVGSLATAI
+783 VAGAVGSLATAI

-805 AAIPILV
+805 AAVPVLI

-818 GGAADQEVQGMNE
+818 GGSADQEVQGMNE
-831 VESQVASFF
+831 VESQVALFF

-891 VNYAKSVGK
+891 VNYAKSIGK

-919 YWSRTYTIRSEHG
+919 YWSRAYTIRSEHG
-932 SDGSENRSLDPVGGT
+932 PDGSENRSLDPVGGT

-1022 TVVNMAYATPSPGQG
+1022 AVVNMAYATPSPGQG
-1037 WCAAWVTNVFRAAGV
+1037 WCAAWVTNVFRGAGV

-1089 GSAGLTYGHVGI
+1089 GAPGLTYGHVGI
-1101 YIGNNKVRSNEGP
+1101 YIGNNRVMSNEGP

>member
-1 MPDNSKY
+1 MPDDSKY
-8 GNADNAFNSKSDSTA
+8 EKASSSSNLKDGSTA
-23 GMSSEIERQQQA
+23 SMSSAAERQRQA
-35 AAAYDDGMRRA
+35 AAAYDDALQRT
-46 SNNSAGFSR
+46 AGAGADFSR
-55 HTEAIGF
+55 HVDVASS
-62 GYSAGANAASSV
+62 GYSASADAAS
-74 YSTASTTQDSQHA
+74 TPGAASTVIRDA
-87 ALPPS
+87 VPS
-92 ALNFSTQSTQDTFG
+92 AYSA
-106 TSFGVRRSEQDGFKA
+106 GVMGSNHQ
-121 SMNTGVDQLAQ
+121 TG
-132 SGVARSSEFGADISA
+132 GVK
-147 SVQAEGRDAFS
+147 
-158 GVYDASRIGFD
+158 
-169 QTAGGAGQGFS
+169 QGFVAAAS
-180 QPQQA
+180 Q
-185 GPSVTAQ
+185 GPAAPTAAQ
-192 PIQQVPSS
+192 PIQQVPSA
-200 FSSRM
+200 FTSRM
-205 EQQASGSPFADG
+205 EQQGTATQFAGG
-217 AARRAAAQH
+217 ADRAAAAQR
-226 NMMTSIDGVD
+226 NMMTSFDGVD

-242 SRDFIEGAAV
+242 SRDFIEGTAV
-252 SVQADSRNAFSSAY
+252 SVQADARDAFSSAY
-266 DASRTGFSQPASGTG
+266 DTGGAGFSMPASGAG
-281 QSSASMQGGQQP
+281 QSSAPMQGGQQP
-293 FGGGSPMA
+293 FGGASPMA
-301 ADTVSA
+301 ADTGGA
-307 EEKTEAISEAIGFGS
+307 EEKTEAVSEAIGFGS

-350 QENLDNSK
+350 RENLDNSR
-358 AAYSEAKQGYAA
+358 AAYSQAKQDFAA

-377 ALGASGWSS
+377 TLDASGWNS
-386 GDQTSAFSD
+386 GVQASAFSD
-395 SAERAESFK
+395 SASRAEGFK
-404 DGLGT
+404 DRLGT
-409 GVDSIERAGVSDSL
+409 SADGIERAGVSDS
-423 DFGFA
+423 
-428 AQTEQ
+428 
-433 KVPSGMPARH
+433 
-443 GSHPEKTETSPSQAH
+443 
-458 TVEHGSEHTRQTSDP
+458 
-473 SGSESRAE
+473 
-481 MFKGEF
+481 
-487 EASADAIEH
+487 
-496 AGISDTRDFG
+496 RDFG
-506 FISQA
+506 FMAQT
-511 EREAEPSVPKPTAY
+511 ERE
-525 RAGKETPAGGA
+525 GAGGTVERIGQIRGGDNHSDVSGTVSNV
-536 KYADAP
+536 ADAP
-542 EDVRN
+542 DSVRA
-547 AARNVVAKGKDVRKA
+547 AARKVVAEKEHVRAA
-562 SDEMATAHREA
+562 SDDMVAAHREA
-573 SEFITKAEK
+573 SAFITKAEQ
-582 RAQAVANFKSAA
+582 RAKTAAKFKSAA
-594 ANAAVNS
+594 ANALVNS
-601 AVASIGDDSV
+601 ATASIGDDSV
-611 SGTTIRSTAR
+611 SGTAVRSTAR
-621 AAVSAGRSIRASRAA
+621 AAVSAGRSIRASKAA
-636 GKQAGARGFFSSS
+636 GKQTGAQGFFSSS

-681 VRDKAQDFKA
+681 VRGKARDFKA

-707 AEKKAARMAEDG
+707 AEKKAARAAEDG

-731 SMSITRAKAAAGEAV
+731 SMFIARAKAAAGEAV
-746 DAEQKAAL
+746 EAEQKAAL

-761 LKAAAQHAIAALQAL
+761 LKAAARHAIAALQAL

-805 AAIPILV
+805 AAVPVLI

-818 GGAADQEVQGMNE
+818 GGSADQEVQGMNE

-919 YWSRTYTIRSEHG
+919 YWSRAYTIRSEHG
-932 SDGSENRSLDPVGGT
+932 PDGSENRSLDPAGGT

-1037 WCAAWVTNVFRAAGV
+1037 WCAAWVTNVFRGAGV

-1101 YIGNNKVRSNEGP
+1101 YIGNNRVMSNEGP

-1121 SFIRFYGAGTGCKW
+1121 SFIKFYGAGTGCKW

>member
-1 MPDNSKY
+1 MPDDSKY
-8 GNADNAFNSKSDSTA
+8 GNASFPSNLKDGSAAS
-23 GMSSEIERQQQA
+23 MSSAAERQQQA
-35 AAAYDDGMRRA
+35 AAAYDDTLQRA
-46 SNNSAGFSR
+46 AGAGASFSQ
-55 HTEAIGF
+55 HADAASS
-62 GYSAGANAASSV
+62 GYSAG
-74 YSTASTTQDSQHA
+74 
-87 ALPPS
+87 
-92 ALNFSTQSTQDTFG
+92 
-106 TSFGVRRSEQDGFKA
+106 
-121 SMNTGVDQLAQ
+121 TGVAGM
-132 SGVARSSEFGADISA
+132 SGAVSSEIRDSVASA
-147 SVQAEGRDAFS
+147 YGT
-158 GVYDASRIGFD
+158 GVMGPN
-169 QTAGGAGQGFS
+169 QHAGGAGQSPVAEAS
-180 QPQQA
+180 QGA
-185 GPSVTAQ
+185 ATTGAAQ
-192 PIQQVPSS
+192 PIQQVSS
-200 FSSRM
+200 AFVSRM
-205 EQQASGSPFADG
+205 EQQGSAASFAGG
-217 AARRAAAQH
+217 ADRAAAVQR
-226 NMMTSIDGVD
+226 NMMSSVD
-236 AAGIAG
+236 CVEHAGIAG

-252 SVQADSRNAFSSAY
+252 SVQADSRDAFSSAY
-266 DASRTGFSQPASGTG
+266 DAGGAGFSQTASGLG
-281 QSSASMQGGQQP
+281 QNQAPMHGGQQP
-293 FGGGSPMA
+293 FGGATPMA
-301 ADTVSA
+301 AEGGGA
-307 EEKTEAISEAIGFGS
+307 EDKTEAVTETIGFGS
-322 HQGSS
+322 RQRPSS
-327 ASWASADMFTGG
+327 SWASADMFTGG

-350 QENLDNSK
+350 QENLDNSR
-358 AAYSEAKQGYAA
+358 AAYSQAKQDFAV

-377 ALGASGWSS
+377 TLDASGWNS
-386 GDQTSAFSD
+386 GTQASAFSD
-395 SAERAESFK
+395 SASRAEGFK

-409 GVDSIERAGVSDSL
+409 SADGIERAGVSDS
-423 DFGFA
+423 
-428 AQTEQ
+428 
-433 KVPSGMPARH
+433 
-443 GSHPEKTETSPSQAH
+443 
-458 TVEHGSEHTRQTSDP
+458 
-473 SGSESRAE
+473 
-481 MFKGEF
+481 
-487 EASADAIEH
+487 
-496 AGISDTRDFG
+496 RDFG
-506 FISQA
+506 FMSQT
-511 EREAEPSVPKPTAY
+511 EREV
-525 RAGKETPAGGA
+525 AGGA
-536 KYADAP
+536 AGHVGKSRGGDNRGDKTAGVSSVADAP
-542 EDVRN
+542 ASVRS
-547 AARNVVAKGKDVRKA
+547 AAHKVVVEKENVRTA
-562 SDEMATAHREA
+562 SDDMVAAHREA
-573 SEFITKAEK
+573 SAFITKAEQ
-582 RAQAVANFKSAA
+582 RAQTAAKFKSAA
-594 ANAAVNS
+594 ANALVNS

-611 SGTTIRSTAR
+611 SGTAIRSAAR
-621 AAVSAGRSIRASRAA
+621 ATVAGGRSIKASRVA
-636 GKQAGARGFFSSS
+636 GKQVGARGFFSSS

-664 SLDGVEKAD
+664 TLDGVEKAD

-681 VRDKAQDFKA
+681 VRGKAQDFKA

-707 AEKKAARMAEDG
+707 AEKKAARAAEDG

-731 SMSITRAKAAAGEAV
+731 SMSIARAKAAAGEAV
-746 DAEQKAAL
+746 EAEQKAAL

-783 LAGAVGSLATAI
+783 VAGAVGSLATAI

-805 AAIPILV
+805 AAVPVLI

-818 GGAADQEVQGMNE
+818 GGSADQEVQGMNE

-891 VNYAKSVGK
+891 VNYAKAVGK

-919 YWSRTYTIRSEHG
+919 YWSRSYTIRSEHG
-932 SDGSENRSLDPVGGT
+932 PDGSENRSLDPVGGT
-947 LVSGSKRAFLAST
+947 RVSGSKRAFLAST

-1000 GDGDHGGGT
+1000 GDGDHGSGT

-1037 WCAAWVTNVFRAAGV
+1037 WCAAWVTNVFRGAGV

-1101 YIGNNKVRSNEGP
+1101 YIGNNRVMSNEGP

-1121 SFIRFYGAGTGCKW
+1121 SFIKFYGAGTGCKW

>member
-1 MPDNSKY
+1 LPDDSKY
-8 GNADNAFNSKSDSTA
+8 EKASSSSNLKDGSTA
-23 GMSSEIERQQQA
+23 SMSSAAERQRQA
-35 AAAYDDGMRRA
+35 AAAYDDALQRT
-46 SNNSAGFSR
+46 AGAGADFSR
-55 HTEAIGF
+55 HVDVASS
-62 GYSAGANAASSV
+62 GYSASADAAS
-74 YSTASTTQDSQHA
+74 TPGAASTVIRDA
-87 ALPPS
+87 VPS
-92 ALNFSTQSTQDTFG
+92 AYSV
-106 TSFGVRRSEQDGFKA
+106 GVMGPSQQ
-121 SMNTGVDQLAQ
+121 T
-132 SGVARSSEFGADISA
+132 SGVK
-147 SVQAEGRDAFS
+147 
-158 GVYDASRIGFD
+158 
-169 QTAGGAGQGFS
+169 QGFVAAAS
-180 QPQQA
+180 Q
-185 GPSVTAQ
+185 GPAAPTAAQ
-192 PIQQVPSS
+192 PIQQVPSA
-200 FSSRM
+200 FTSRM
-205 EQQASGSPFADG
+205 EQQGTATQFAGG
-217 AARRAAAQH
+217 ADRAAAAQR
-226 NMMTSIDGVD
+226 NMMTSFDGVD

-242 SRDFIEGAAV
+242 SRDFIEGTAV
-252 SVQADSRNAFSSAY
+252 SVQADARDAFSSAY
-266 DASRTGFSQPASGTG
+266 DTGGAGFSMPASGAG
-281 QSSASMQGGQQP
+281 QGLAPMQGGQQP
-293 FGGGSPMA
+293 FGGASPMA
-301 ADTVSA
+301 ADTGGA
-307 EEKTEAISEAIGFGS
+307 EEKTEAVSEAIGFGS

-350 QENLDNSK
+350 RENLDNSR
-358 AAYSEAKQGYAA
+358 AAYSQAKQDFAA

-377 ALGASGWSS
+377 TLDASGWNS
-386 GDQTSAFSD
+386 GVQASAFSD
-395 SAERAESFK
+395 SASRAEGFK
-404 DGLGT
+404 DRLGT
-409 GVDSIERAGVSDSL
+409 SADGIERAGVSDS
-423 DFGFA
+423 
-428 AQTEQ
+428 
-433 KVPSGMPARH
+433 
-443 GSHPEKTETSPSQAH
+443 
-458 TVEHGSEHTRQTSDP
+458 
-473 SGSESRAE
+473 
-481 MFKGEF
+481 
-487 EASADAIEH
+487 
-496 AGISDTRDFG
+496 RDFG
-506 FISQA
+506 FMAQT
-511 EREAEPSVPKPTAY
+511 ERE
-525 RAGKETPAGGA
+525 GAGGTVERIGQIRGGDNHSDVSGTVSNV
-536 KYADAP
+536 ADAP
-542 EDVRN
+542 DSVRA
-547 AARNVVAKGKDVRKA
+547 AARKVVAEKEHVRAA
-562 SDEMATAHREA
+562 SDDMVAAHREA
-573 SEFITKAEK
+573 SAFITKAEQ
-582 RAQAVANFKSAA
+582 RAKTAAKFKSAA
-594 ANAAVNS
+594 ANALVNS
-601 AVASIGDDSV
+601 ATASIGDDSV
-611 SGTTIRSTAR
+611 SGTAVRSTAR
-621 AAVSAGRSIRASRAA
+621 AAVSAGRSIRASKAA
-636 GKQAGARGFFSSS
+636 GKQTGAQGFFSSS

-681 VRDKAQDFKA
+681 VRGKAQDFKA

-707 AEKKAARMAEDG
+707 AEKKAARAAEDG

-731 SMSITRAKAAAGEAV
+731 SMSIARAKSAAGEAV
-746 DAEQKAAL
+746 EAEQKAAL
-754 IGKVTAG
+754 IGKLTAG
-761 LKAAAQHAIAALQAL
+761 LKAAAQHAIVALQAL

-783 LAGAVGSLATAI
+783 VAGAVSSLATAI
-795 GGSTFGMLIL
+795 GGSTFAFVIL

-831 VESQVASFF
+831 VESQVASYF

-919 YWSRTYTIRSEHG
+919 YWSRSYTIRSEHG
-932 SDGSENRSLDPVGGT
+932 PDGSENRSLDPVGGT
-947 LVSGSKRAFLAST
+947 RVSGSKRAFLAST

-1000 GDGDHGGGT
+1000 GDGDHGSGT

-1037 WCAAWVTNVFRAAGV
+1037 WCAAWVTNVFRGAGV

-1101 YIGNNKVRSNEGP
+1101 YIGNNRVMSNEGP

-1121 SFIRFYGAGTGCKW
+1121 SFIKFYGAGTGCKW

>member
-1 MPDNSKY
+1 MPDDSKY
-8 GNADNAFNSKSDSTA
+8 GNASSSSNLKDGSTA
-23 GMSSEIERQQQA
+23 SMSSAAERQRQA
-35 AAAYDDGMRRA
+35 AAVYDDALQRTAGAGADFYRHVDVA
-46 SNNSAGFSR
+46 SS
-55 HTEAIGF
+55 
-62 GYSAGANAASSV
+62 GYSASADAAS
-74 YSTASTTQDSQHA
+74 T
-87 ALPPS
+87 PS
-92 ALNFSTQSTQDTFG
+92 AVST
-106 TSFGVRRSEQDGFKA
+106 V
-121 SMNTGVDQLAQ
+121 
-132 SGVARSSEFGADISA
+132 I
-147 SVQAEGRDAFS
+147 RDAVPS
-158 GVYDASRIGFD
+158 AYSAGVMRTNH
-169 QTAGGAGQGFS
+169 QTGGVEQGFVAAAS
-180 QPQQA
+180 Q
-185 GPSVTAQ
+185 GPAAPIAAQ
-192 PIQQVPSS
+192 PIQQIPSA
-200 FSSRM
+200 FTSRM
-205 EQQASGSPFADG
+205 EQQGTATQFAGG
-217 AARRAAAQH
+217 ADRAAAAQR
-226 NMMTSIDGVD
+226 NMMTSFDGID

-242 SRDFIEGAAV
+242 SRDFIDGAAV
-252 SVQADSRNAFSSAY
+252 SVQADSRDAFSGAY
-266 DASRTGFSQPASGTG
+266 DAGVAGFSKSVSGAG
-281 QSSASMQGGQQP
+281 QSSAPMQGGQQP

-301 ADTVSA
+301 ANTGGA
-307 EEKTEAISEAIGFGS
+307 EEKTEAVSEAIGFGS

-350 QENLDNSK
+350 QENLDNSR
-358 AAYSEAKQGYAA
+358 AAYLQAKQDFAA

-377 ALGASGWSS
+377 TLDASGWNS
-386 GDQTSAFSD
+386 GVQASAFSD
-395 SAERAESFK
+395 SASRAEGFK

-409 GVDSIERAGVSDSL
+409 SANGIERAGVSDS
-423 DFGFA
+423 
-428 AQTEQ
+428 
-433 KVPSGMPARH
+433 
-443 GSHPEKTETSPSQAH
+443 
-458 TVEHGSEHTRQTSDP
+458 
-473 SGSESRAE
+473 
-481 MFKGEF
+481 
-487 EASADAIEH
+487 
-496 AGISDTRDFG
+496 RDFG
-506 FISQA
+506 FMTQA
-511 EREAEPSVPKPTAY
+511 ERD
-525 RAGKETPAGGA
+525 GAGGTA
-536 KYADAP
+536 ARIGKPRGGDNHGDVTGTVSNVADAP
-542 EDVRN
+542 DSVC
-547 AARNVVAKGKDVRKA
+547 AAAQKVVAEKEHVRAA
-562 SDEMATAHREA
+562 SDDMVAAHREA
-573 SEFITKAEK
+573 SAFITKAEQ
-582 RAQAVANFKSAA
+582 RAKTAAKFKSAA
-594 ANAAVNS
+594 ANALVNS
-601 AVASIGDDSV
+601 ATASIGDDSV
-611 SGTTIRSTAR
+611 SGTAIRSTAR

-681 VRDKAQDFKA
+681 VRGKAQDFKA

-707 AEKKAARMAEDG
+707 AEKKAARVAEDG

-731 SMSITRAKAAAGEAV
+731 SMSIARAKAAAGEAV
-746 DAEQKAAL
+746 EAEQKAAL
-754 IGKVTAG
+754 IGKLTAG
-761 LKAAAQHAIAALQAL
+761 LKAAAQHAVAALQAL

-783 LAGAVGSLATAI
+783 VAGAVGSLATAI

-805 AAIPILV
+805 AAVPVLI

-818 GGAADQEVQGMNE
+818 GGSADQEVQGMNE

-919 YWSRTYTIRSEHG
+919 YWSRAYTIRSEHG
-932 SDGSENRSLDPVGGT
+932 PDGSENRSLDPIGGT

-1000 GDGDHGGGT
+1000 GDGDHGNGT

-1070 NRNDLKVGM
+1070 NRSELKVGM

-1089 GSAGLTYGHVGI
+1089 GAPGLTYGHVGI
-1101 YIGNNKVRSNEGP
+1101 YIGNNRVMSNEGP

-1121 SFIRFYGAGTGCKW
+1121 TFIRFYGAGTGCKW

>member
-1 MPDNSKY
+1 MKD
-8 GNADNAFNSKSDSTA
+8 GGAA
-23 GMSSEIERQQQA
+23 GMSSEIERQRQA
-35 AAAYDDGMRRA
+35 AAAYDDDLQRA
-46 SNNSAGFSR
+46 ADGAANFSR
-55 HTEAIGF
+55 HIDAASS
-62 GYSAGANAASSV
+62 GYSAGSDAAGTPGAV
-74 YSTASTTQDSQHA
+74 STDIRDAVSGA
-87 ALPPS
+87 Y
-92 ALNFSTQSTQDTFG
+92 
-106 TSFGVRRSEQDGFKA
+106 
-121 SMNTGVDQLAQ
+121 NTGVVGSNQQ
-132 SGVARSSEFGADISA
+132 TSGV
-147 SVQAEGRDAFS
+147 
-158 GVYDASRIGFD
+158 
-169 QTAGGAGQGFS
+169 GQGFVAAAS
-180 QPQQA
+180 Q
-185 GPSVTAQ
+185 GPAAPTAAQ
-192 PIQQVPSS
+192 PIQQVPSA
-200 FSSRM
+200 FTSRM
-205 EQQASGSPFADG
+205 EQQDASGPFSGG
-217 AARRAAAQH
+217 AERSAAAQR
-226 NMMTSIDGVD
+226 NMMTSFDGID

-252 SVQADSRNAFSSAY
+252 SVQADSRDAFSSAY
-266 DASRTGFSQPASGTG
+266 DAGGAGFYQPSSGAG
-281 QSSASMQGGQQP
+281 QGSAPMQGGQQP
-293 FGGGSPMA
+293 FGGASPMA
-301 ADTVSA
+301 ADTGGA
-307 EEKTEAISEAIGFGS
+307 EDKTEAVSEAIGFES

-339 KASDVHLSKKI
+339 KASDVHPSKKI
-350 QENLDNSK
+350 QENLDNSR
-358 AAYSEAKQGYAA
+358 AAYSQAKQDFAA
-370 AEKDALE
+370 AEKEALE
-377 ALGASGWSS
+377 TLDASGWNS
-386 GDQTSAFSD
+386 DVQASAFSD
-395 SAERAESFK
+395 SASRAEGFK

-409 GVDSIERAGVSDSL
+409 STDGIERAGVSDS
-423 DFGFA
+423 
-428 AQTEQ
+428 
-433 KVPSGMPARH
+433 
-443 GSHPEKTETSPSQAH
+443 
-458 TVEHGSEHTRQTSDP
+458 
-473 SGSESRAE
+473 
-481 MFKGEF
+481 
-487 EASADAIEH
+487 
-496 AGISDTRDFG
+496 RDFG
-506 FISQA
+506 FMSQT
-511 EREAEPSVPKPTAY
+511 ERE
-525 RAGKETPAGGA
+525 GAGGTA
-536 KYADAP
+536 ARIGQIRGVDNHSDKTGNVSNVADAP
-542 EDVRN
+542 DSVRA
-547 AARNVVAKGKDVRKA
+547 AARKVVAEKEHVRAA
-562 SDEMATAHREA
+562 SDDMVAAHREA
-573 SEFITKAEK
+573 SAFITKAEQ
-582 RAQAVANFKSAA
+582 RAKTAAKFKSAA
-594 ANAAVNS
+594 ANALVNS
-601 AVASIGDDSV
+601 ATASIGDDSV
-611 SGTTIRSTAR
+611 SGTAIRSTAR
-621 AAVSAGRSIRASRAA
+621 ATVAAGRSIRASRAA

-659 FDEEG
+659 FDEGG

-681 VRDKAQDFKA
+681 VRGKARDFKA

-707 AEKKAARMAEDG
+707 AEKKAVRAAEDG

-731 SMSITRAKAAAGEAV
+731 SMSIARAKAAAGEAV
-746 DAEQKAAL
+746 EAEQKAAL

-761 LKAAAQHAIAALQAL
+761 LKAAAQHAVAALQAL

-783 LAGAVGSLATAI
+783 LAGAVSSLATAI

-805 AAIPILV
+805 AAVPVLI

-818 GGAADQEVQGMNE
+818 GGSADQEVQGMNE

-919 YWSRTYTIRSEHG
+919 YWSRAYTIRSEHG
-932 SDGSENRSLDPVGGT
+932 PDGSENRSLDPVGGT

-1000 GDGDHGGGT
+1000 GDGDHGNGT

-1070 NRNDLKVGM
+1070 NRSELKVGM

-1089 GSAGLTYGHVGI
+1089 GAPGLTYGHVGI
-1101 YIGNNKVRSNEGP
+1101 YIGNNKVMSNEGP